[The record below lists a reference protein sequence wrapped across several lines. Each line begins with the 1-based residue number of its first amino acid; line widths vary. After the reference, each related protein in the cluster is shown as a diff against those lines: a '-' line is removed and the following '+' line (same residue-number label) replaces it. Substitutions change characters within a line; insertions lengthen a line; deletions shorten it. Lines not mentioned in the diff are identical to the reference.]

1 MSLSKNLINQFVKVV
16 NYEKKESKESTVNG
30 TYKLIDGVKYVQID
44 GSDIWT
50 PVNSMVQADDGDRVK
65 VSIKDHN
72 ATITGNI
79 TNPSAGSSSVQDI
92 KDTVDEHGNTI
103 KQINNS
109 IEQQGNSII
118 QINNSIKQVENT
130 ILQYDNTIEQQ
141 NNKIQQFENTIIQQ
155 NNTIEQ
161 IGNDISQVGDKIESM
176 NNTIISQGNTIT
188 QHNNLIEQQ
197 GNLISQQGNIISQQ
211 GTTLETFN
219 SQIKIINSGFK
230 IEDGVLT
237 GLSDIIVEKLKT
249 DSLDATYA
257 NIDFTNI
264 NYAAVKKI
272 FTESGI
278 IKDLVV
284 EEGNITGELV
294 GVTIKGDLIEANTL
308 RADALVVKGEN
319 GLYYKL
325 NVDALGETTA
335 SSDEKYQNGL
345 DGSVIVANSIT
356 AEKISVSD
364 LVAFDA
370 TIGGF
375 NITENS
381 IYSGVKDS
389 VNNTT
394 RGIYFNNNG
403 EFAVGDARNFMKYFY
418 DGTDRVYKLQIS
430 AGSIIMGGSSETIE
444 ETIAKTIKEVQILYA
459 LSDSETI
466 PPDDGWSIIA
476 PEWQKDKY
484 MWQKTKVI
492 YVDETTDES
501 SPTCI
506 QGAKGQNG
514 KDGTDGAQGPAG
526 PQGPKGE
533 KGDTGAQGI
542 QGLQGPKGEQGIPGP
557 KGDPGEDGAIGP
569 QGPKGEKGDA
579 GAAGK
584 TSYFH
589 IKYSSVANPTS
600 SSQISE
606 TPNTYIGT
614 YVDFTQADSTDPSD
628 YTWSRFEGAQGP
640 KGDQGIK
647 GTNGTNGKTSYL
659 HIAYATNSTGTAGF
673 STTDSTNKTYIGQ
686 YTDFTQADS
695 TDPTKYSWTKIKG
708 ETGATGPKGDKGDK
722 GDPGERG
729 LQGLQGPQGEQG
741 IPGPK
746 GDPGEDGATG
756 EQGPKG
762 DKGDKGDTGARGP
775 QGEKGDT
782 GASGKTS
789 YFHIK
794 YSAVPNPTSS
804 SQISE
809 TPNTYIGT
817 YVDFTQADSTDPSKY
832 TWSRFEGAQGP
843 KGDQG
848 IKGTNGT
855 NGKTSYLHIA
865 YATNSTGTAGF
876 STTDSTNK
884 TYIGQYTDFTQADS
898 TDPTKYN
905 WTKIKGETGPQGPQ
919 GEKGEKGDTGERG
932 LQGLQ
937 GPKGEQGIPGPQ
949 GAGANNGTQLTTQ
962 DLNDYKSQ
970 PQCGYYWASGS
981 NSVKNKPSNIDA
993 FGMWLLRV
1001 AAGYYQQELHTG
1013 NNSMNKVYIRTYQ
1026 SGTWSSWT
1034 EKGKDG
1040 EKGDTGPQGP
1050 KGETGASGKTSYFH
1064 IKYSS
1069 VSKPTSSSQMTE
1081 TPSDYIGTYVDFTQA
1096 DSTDPNKYTW
1106 TRFKGLK
1113 GDQGIP
1119 GTNGSNGKT
1128 SYLHIAYATNSTG
1141 TAGFST
1147 TDSTNKTYIG
1157 QYTDFIQADSTDPTK
1172 YSWTKIKGET
1182 GAKGDTGEDGRG
1194 IKSTEITYVSSTS
1207 GTSIPQSGWKTSIP
1221 SVSAGSYLWT
1231 QTIITY
1237 TDGSK
1242 SKVYSVAKMGNTGA
1256 TGPKGDKGETGLG
1269 IASSSVGYQAWS
1281 NGTSIPS
1288 GDWSPS
1294 VPKATADKPYI
1305 WSRTTITYT
1314 DGSKKY
1320 SYAVGATPEGITVGG
1335 RNYILNSNFAKGII
1349 QGGSGKEGWFIPKYT
1364 ELSTDITFNGH
1375 NTLHRY
1381 KIPNNAWSELQYRHY
1396 RKNTDTDIIND
1407 DEIWTFSYWIY
1418 TKSSDWLD
1426 NTSVL
1431 CLARVYKDGKQ
1442 ILQLR
1447 FPSGKPT
1454 QVGKWERHVGTVTI
1468 PKGTE
1473 YDCFYISHSPN
1484 KDFDYYIT
1492 DFKLEKGNK
1501 ATDWTPAPE
1510 DIDSDIQ
1517 DVNEIASN
1525 AQSTANNALNRA
1537 NGAYTEIDS
1546 INSTISNIVKDDNGM
1561 VSVVQG
1567 SNGLQIDMSQVTKK
1581 LNDAINDLK
1590 DTLTKEESDSLKQ
1603 ELQDQISKLDTKT
1616 AYISI
1621 GQDDEGKPTIILGSN
1636 DSEFKVRITNKSIDF
1651 MKNDEVIA
1659 FANGDAFFN
1668 LKTVIQNDV
1677 QIGGGLAS
1685 DGKTFVGPGF
1695 IWKTRESGNMGLT
1708 YIAG

>member
-79 TNPSAGSSSVQDI
+79 TNPSAGSSSVQDL

-103 KQINNS
+103 KQINNN

-118 QINNSIKQVENT
+118 QIDNSIKQVENT
-130 ILQYDNTIEQQ
+130 ILQYDNTINQQ
-141 NNKIQQFENTIIQQ
+141 NNKIQQFENTINQQ

-161 IGNDISQVGDKIESM
+161 IGNNISQVGDQIESM
-176 NNTIISQGNTIT
+176 NNTIIAQGNTIT
-188 QHNNLIEQQ
+188 QHDNLIEQQ
-197 GNLISQQGNIISQQ
+197 GNIISQQGNIIIQQ

-476 PEWQKDKY
+476 PEWQEDKY

-514 KDGTDGAQGPAG
+514 KDGTNGAQGPAG
-526 PQGPKGE
+526 PQGPQGE
-533 KGDTGAQGI
+533 
-542 QGLQGPKGEQGIPGP
+542 
-557 KGDPGEDGAIGP
+557 
-569 QGPKGEKGDA
+569 
-579 GAAGK
+579 
-584 TSYFH
+584 
-589 IKYSSVANPTS
+589 
-600 SSQISE
+600 
-606 TPNTYIGT
+606 
-614 YVDFTQADSTDPSD
+614 
-628 YTWSRFEGAQGP
+628 
-640 KGDQGIK
+640 
-647 GTNGTNGKTSYL
+647 
-659 HIAYATNSTGTAGF
+659 
-673 STTDSTNKTYIGQ
+673 
-686 YTDFTQADS
+686 
-695 TDPTKYSWTKIKG
+695 
-708 ETGATGPKGDKGDK
+708 KGDKGDT
-722 GDPGERG
+722 GEQG
-729 LQGLQGPQGEQG
+729 PQGLQGPQGEQG

-756 EQGPKG
+756 PQGPKG
-762 DKGDKGDTGARGP
+762 DKGDKGATGAQGP

-794 YSAVPNPTSS
+794 YSAVANPTSS

-865 YATNSTGTAGF
+865 YATNSTGTSGF

-898 TDPTKYN
+898 TDPTKY
-905 WTKIKGETGPQGPQ
+905 
-919 GEKGEKGDTGERG
+919 
-932 LQGLQ
+932 
-937 GPKGEQGIPGPQ
+937 
-949 GAGANNGTQLTTQ
+949 
-962 DLNDYKSQ
+962 
-970 PQCGYYWASGS
+970 
-981 NSVKNKPSNIDA
+981 
-993 FGMWLLRV
+993 
-1001 AAGYYQQELHTG
+1001 
-1013 NNSMNKVYIRTYQ
+1013 
-1026 SGTWSSWT
+1026 
-1034 EKGKDG
+1034 
-1040 EKGDTGPQGP
+1040 
-1050 KGETGASGKTSYFH
+1050 
-1064 IKYSS
+1064 
-1069 VSKPTSSSQMTE
+1069 
-1081 TPSDYIGTYVDFTQA
+1081 
-1096 DSTDPNKYTW
+1096 
-1106 TRFKGLK
+1106 
-1113 GDQGIP
+1113 
-1119 GTNGSNGKT
+1119 
-1128 SYLHIAYATNSTG
+1128 
-1141 TAGFST
+1141 
-1147 TDSTNKTYIG
+1147 
-1157 QYTDFIQADSTDPTK
+1157 
-1172 YSWTKIKGET
+1172 SWTKIKGEQGPQ
-1182 GAKGDTGEDGRG
+1182 GAKGETGEDGRG

-1256 TGPKGDKGETGLG
+1256 TGPKGDKGENGLG

-1288 GDWSPS
+1288 GNWSPS

-1349 QGGSGKEGWFIPKYT
+1349 QGGSGKEGWFIPKDT

-1381 KIPNNAWSELQYRHY
+1381 KIPNTTWSELRYRHY

-1426 NTSVL
+1426 NTTVVCS
-1431 CLARVYKDGKQ
+1431 ARVFKDGKQ
-1442 ILQLR
+1442 ILNLG

-1454 QVGKWERHVGTVTI
+1454 QIGKWERHVGTARI

-1473 YDCFYISHSPN
+1473 YDYFYILHSPS

-1510 DIDSDIQ
+1510 DIDDSIEHVAD
-1517 DVNEIASN
+1517 S
-1525 AQSTANNALNRA
+1525 ANDALTRA
-1537 NGAYTEIDS
+1537 NGAYTEIDTLKA
-1546 INSTISNIVKDDNGM
+1546 TISNIVKDDNNM
-1561 VSVVQG
+1561 VSVEQSASG
-1567 SNGLQIDMSQVTKK
+1567 GIQINMTHIT
-1581 LNDAINDLK
+1581 NEINSMLEDLK
-1590 DTLTKEESDSLKQ
+1590 DKISTEEATDLRND
-1603 ELQDQISKLDTKT
+1603 LNNAISNVESRT
-1616 AYISI
+1616 AYINAF
-1621 GQDDEGKPTIILGSN
+1621 QDEDGNPYIILGAT
-1636 DSEFKVRITNKSIDF
+1636 DSPFQVRITNTSIDF
-1651 MKNDEVIA
+1651 LQNGKVIA
-1659 FANGDAFFN
+1659 YANGQAFFN
-1668 LKTVIQNDV
+1668 LRTVVQQDV
-1677 QIGGGLAS
+1677 QIGL
-1685 DGKTFVGPGF
+1685 GPGYIF
-1695 IWKTRESGNMGLT
+1695 KTRDSGNMGLT
-1708 YIAG
+1708 YVSG

>member
-79 TNPSAGSSSVQDI
+79 TNPSAGSSSVQDL

-130 ILQYDNTIEQQ
+130 ILQYDNTIHQQ
-141 NNKIQQFENTIIQQ
+141 NNKIQQFENTIHQQ

-161 IGNDISQVGDKIESM
+161 IGNNITQMGDDIESI
-176 NNTIISQGNTIT
+176 NNTVIAQGNTIT
-188 QHNNLIEQQ
+188 QHGNLIEQQ
-197 GNLISQQGNIISQQ
+197 GNIISQQGNIIKQQ

-219 SQIKIINSGFK
+219 SQIQIINSGFK

-466 PPDDGWSIIA
+466 PPNDGWSITA
-476 PEWQKDKY
+476 PEWQEDKY

-514 KDGTDGAQGPAG
+514 KDGTDGSQGPAGPQGPQGEKGDKGDTGEQG

-557 KGDPGEDGAIGP
+557 KGDPGEDGATGP

-589 IKYSSVANPTS
+589 IKYS
-600 SSQISE
+600 
-606 TPNTYIGT
+606 
-614 YVDFTQADSTDPSD
+614 
-628 YTWSRFEGAQGP
+628 
-640 KGDQGIK
+640 
-647 GTNGTNGKTSYL
+647 
-659 HIAYATNSTGTAGF
+659 
-673 STTDSTNKTYIGQ
+673 
-686 YTDFTQADS
+686 
-695 TDPTKYSWTKIKG
+695 
-708 ETGATGPKGDKGDK
+708 
-722 GDPGERG
+722 
-729 LQGLQGPQGEQG
+729 
-741 IPGPK
+741 
-746 GDPGEDGATG
+746 
-756 EQGPKG
+756 
-762 DKGDKGDTGARGP
+762 
-775 QGEKGDT
+775 
-782 GASGKTS
+782 
-789 YFHIK
+789 
-794 YSAVPNPTSS
+794 AVSNPTSS

-898 TDPTKYN
+898 TDPTKYS
-905 WTKIKGETGPQGPQ
+905 WTKIKGETGA
-919 GEKGEKGDTGERG
+919 T
-932 LQGLQ
+932 
-937 GPKGEQGIPGPQ
+937 GPKG
-949 GAGANNGTQLTTQ
+949 
-962 DLNDYKSQ
+962 D
-970 PQCGYYWASGS
+970 
-981 NSVKNKPSNIDA
+981 
-993 FGMWLLRV
+993 
-1001 AAGYYQQELHTG
+1001 
-1013 NNSMNKVYIRTYQ
+1013 
-1026 SGTWSSWT
+1026 
-1034 EKGKDG
+1034 
-1040 EKGDTGPQGP
+1040 
-1050 KGETGASGKTSYFH
+1050 
-1064 IKYSS
+1064 
-1069 VSKPTSSSQMTE
+1069 
-1081 TPSDYIGTYVDFTQA
+1081 
-1096 DSTDPNKYTW
+1096 
-1106 TRFKGLK
+1106 
-1113 GDQGIP
+1113 
-1119 GTNGSNGKT
+1119 
-1128 SYLHIAYATNSTG
+1128 
-1141 TAGFST
+1141 
-1147 TDSTNKTYIG
+1147 
-1157 QYTDFIQADSTDPTK
+1157 
-1172 YSWTKIKGET
+1172 KGET

-1231 QTIITY
+1231 QTIIIY

-1256 TGPKGDKGETGLG
+1256 TGPKGDKGENGLG

-1320 SYAVGATPEGITVGG
+1320 SYAVGATPEGIVVGG
-1335 RNYILNSNFAKGII
+1335 RNLLLGSKDLDYEKILARGKTENRYNNCIYIDYDIETNNHYIDVLSWNKFLEVNSDETYTLSFWAKGDVR
-1349 QGGSGKEGWFIPKYT
+1349 
-1364 ELSTDITFNGH
+1364 L
-1375 NTLHRY
+1375 
-1381 KIPNNAWSELQYRHY
+1381 
-1396 RKNTDTDIIND
+1396 
-1407 DEIWTFSYWIY
+1407 FSYFYPSTVLKGYNSQGRTTSSADGSIYIELTSEWTRYWI
-1418 TKSSDWLD
+1418 TWTTGSDISGLK
-1426 NTSVL
+1426 NLIVG
-1431 CLARVYKDGKQ
+1431 RVNDRQTGNVC
-1442 ILQLR
+1442 IA
-1447 FPSGKPT
+1447 G
-1454 QVGKWERHVGTVTI
+1454 
-1468 PKGTE
+1468 PKFE
-1473 YDCFYISHSPN
+1473 I
-1484 KDFDYYIT
+1484 
-1492 DFKLEKGNK
+1492 GNK

-1510 DIDSDIQ
+1510 DVDQ
-1517 DVNEIASN
+1517 IASD
-1525 AQSTANNALNRA
+1525 AQNTANNALSRA
-1537 NGAYTEIDS
+1537 NGAYTEIDTLK
-1546 INSTISNIVKDDNGM
+1546 STISNIVKDDNGM

-1567 SNGLQIDMSQVTKK
+1567 SGGIQIDMSQVTDK
-1581 LNDAINDLK
+1581 LNEAINDLK

-1603 ELQDQISKLDTKT
+1603 ELQEQISKLDTKT

-1621 GQDDEGKPTIILGSN
+1621 GQDDEGAPTIILGSN
-1636 DSEFKVRITNKSIDF
+1636 ESEFKVRITNKSIDF

-1708 YIAG
+1708 YIA

>member
-30 TYKLIDGVKYVQID
+30 TYKVIDGVKYVQID

-118 QINNSIKQVENT
+118 QIDNSIKQVENT
-130 ILQYDNTIEQQ
+130 ILQYDNTINQQ
-141 NNKIQQFENTIIQQ
+141 NNKIQQFENTINQQ

-161 IGNDISQVGDKIESM
+161 IGNNITQMGDDIESI
-176 NNTIISQGNTIT
+176 NNTVIAQGNTIT
-188 QHNNLIEQQ
+188 QHDNLIEQQ
-197 GNLISQQGNIISQQ
+197 GNIISQQGNIIVQQ

-308 RADALVVKGEN
+308 KADALVVKGEN

-381 IYSGVKDS
+381 IYSGVKNS

-418 DGTDRVYKLQIS
+418 DGTDKVYKLQIS

-459 LSDSETI
+459 LSNSETT
-466 PPDDGWSIIA
+466 PPTEGWSTTA
-476 PEWQKDKY
+476 PEWQENKY

-514 KDGTDGAQGPAG
+514 QDGEQGPAGPQGPQGEKGDKGDTGEQG

-542 QGLQGPKGEQGIPGP
+542 QGLQGPK
-557 KGDPGEDGAIGP
+557 
-569 QGPKGEKGDA
+569 
-579 GAAGK
+579 
-584 TSYFH
+584 
-589 IKYSSVANPTS
+589 
-600 SSQISE
+600 
-606 TPNTYIGT
+606 
-614 YVDFTQADSTDPSD
+614 
-628 YTWSRFEGAQGP
+628 
-640 KGDQGIK
+640 
-647 GTNGTNGKTSYL
+647 
-659 HIAYATNSTGTAGF
+659 
-673 STTDSTNKTYIGQ
+673 
-686 YTDFTQADS
+686 
-695 TDPTKYSWTKIKG
+695 
-708 ETGATGPKGDKGDK
+708 
-722 GDPGERG
+722 
-729 LQGLQGPQGEQG
+729 GEQG

-775 QGEKGDT
+775 QGEKGET

-794 YSAVPNPTSS
+794 YSAVANPTSS

-898 TDPTKYN
+898 TDPTKY
-905 WTKIKGETGPQGPQ
+905 
-919 GEKGEKGDTGERG
+919 
-932 LQGLQ
+932 
-937 GPKGEQGIPGPQ
+937 
-949 GAGANNGTQLTTQ
+949 
-962 DLNDYKSQ
+962 
-970 PQCGYYWASGS
+970 
-981 NSVKNKPSNIDA
+981 
-993 FGMWLLRV
+993 
-1001 AAGYYQQELHTG
+1001 
-1013 NNSMNKVYIRTYQ
+1013 
-1026 SGTWSSWT
+1026 
-1034 EKGKDG
+1034 
-1040 EKGDTGPQGP
+1040 
-1050 KGETGASGKTSYFH
+1050 
-1064 IKYSS
+1064 
-1069 VSKPTSSSQMTE
+1069 
-1081 TPSDYIGTYVDFTQA
+1081 
-1096 DSTDPNKYTW
+1096 
-1106 TRFKGLK
+1106 
-1113 GDQGIP
+1113 
-1119 GTNGSNGKT
+1119 
-1128 SYLHIAYATNSTG
+1128 
-1141 TAGFST
+1141 
-1147 TDSTNKTYIG
+1147 
-1157 QYTDFIQADSTDPTK
+1157 
-1172 YSWTKIKGET
+1172 SWTKIKGET
-1182 GAKGDTGEDGRG
+1182 GA
-1194 IKSTEITYVSSTS
+1194 
-1207 GTSIPQSGWKTSIP
+1207 
-1221 SVSAGSYLWT
+1221 
-1231 QTIITY
+1231 
-1237 TDGSK
+1237 
-1242 SKVYSVAKMGNTGA
+1242 
-1256 TGPKGDKGETGLG
+1256 TGPKGDKGATGAKGDTGDPGVDLSQGKMLYTDPMFEDGNNSIKQYNNANNGNVILSREESSDDNPTKSNYEILIKNKGTANPGLG
-1269 IASSSVGYQAWS
+1269 GFFFGNISRANAIFIYRIIA
-1281 NGTSIPS
+1281 
-1288 GDWSPS
+1288 
-1294 VPKATADKPYI
+1294 K
-1305 WSRTTITYT
+1305 
-1314 DGSKKY
+1314 
-1320 SYAVGATPEGITVGG
+1320 
-1335 RNYILNSNFAKGII
+1335 
-1349 QGGSGKEGWFIPKYT
+1349 
-1364 ELSTDITFNGH
+1364 
-1375 NTLHRY
+1375 
-1381 KIPNNAWSELQYRHY
+1381 
-1396 RKNTDTDIIND
+1396 
-1407 DEIWTFSYWIY
+1407 
-1418 TKSSDWLD
+1418 
-1426 NTSVL
+1426 
-1431 CLARVYKDGKQ
+1431 
-1442 ILQLR
+1442 
-1447 FPSGKPT
+1447 
-1454 QVGKWERHVGTVTI
+1454 I
-1468 PKGTE
+1468 PKGYKINFATNAIGGNASNKWLTSNSGTGTFQE
-1473 YDCFYISHSPN
+1473 YIFKVICGGTGKFSSTGFFYISGSPIGTESSPVEWRIAYATC
-1484 KDFDYYIT
+1484 FDMT
-1492 DFKLEKGNK
+1492 DV
-1501 ATDWTPAPE
+1501 
-1510 DIDSDIQ
+1510 SDVISAFENIQ
-1517 DVNEIASN
+1517 DAADIAN
-1525 AQSTANNALNRA
+1525 DALTRA
-1537 NGAYTEIDS
+1537 NGAYTEIDTLKA
-1546 INSTISNIVKDDNGM
+1546 TITNIVKDDNGM
-1561 VSVVQG
+1561 VSIEQSTSG
-1567 SNGLQIDMSQVTKK
+1567 GIQINMTKMT
-1581 LNDAINDLK
+1581 NEINSMLEDLK
-1590 DTLTKEESDSLKQ
+1590 DKISTEEASDLRNDLNEAINNVESR
-1603 ELQDQISKLDTKT
+1603 T
-1616 AYISI
+1616 AYINAF
-1621 GQDDEGKPTIILGSN
+1621 QDEQGNPYIILGAE
-1636 DSEFKVRITNKSIDF
+1636 DSPFQVRITNTSIDF
-1651 MKNDEVIA
+1651 LQNGEVIA
-1659 FANGDAFFN
+1659 YANGQAFFN
-1668 LKTVIQNDV
+1668 LRTVVQQDV
-1677 QIGGGLAS
+1677 QIGL
-1685 DGKTFVGPGF
+1685 GPGF
-1695 IWKTRESGNMGLT
+1695 IFKTRESGNMGLT
-1708 YIAG
+1708 YVAG

>member
-30 TYKLIDGVKYVQID
+30 TYKVIDGVKYVQID

-79 TNPSAGSSSVQDI
+79 TNPSAGSSSVQDL

-466 PPDDGWSIIA
+466 PPDDGWSVIA
-476 PEWQKDKY
+476 PEWQEDKY

-526 PQGPKGE
+526 PQGPQGEKGDKGDTGEQGPQGPKGE

-557 KGDPGEDGAIGP
+557 KGDPGEDGATGP
-569 QGPKGEKGDA
+569 QGPKGEKGDV

-589 IKYSSVANPTS
+589 IKYS
-600 SSQISE
+600 
-606 TPNTYIGT
+606 
-614 YVDFTQADSTDPSD
+614 
-628 YTWSRFEGAQGP
+628 
-640 KGDQGIK
+640 
-647 GTNGTNGKTSYL
+647 
-659 HIAYATNSTGTAGF
+659 
-673 STTDSTNKTYIGQ
+673 
-686 YTDFTQADS
+686 
-695 TDPTKYSWTKIKG
+695 
-708 ETGATGPKGDKGDK
+708 
-722 GDPGERG
+722 
-729 LQGLQGPQGEQG
+729 
-741 IPGPK
+741 
-746 GDPGEDGATG
+746 
-756 EQGPKG
+756 
-762 DKGDKGDTGARGP
+762 
-775 QGEKGDT
+775 
-782 GASGKTS
+782 
-789 YFHIK
+789 
-794 YSAVPNPTSS
+794 AVSNPTSS

-848 IKGTNGT
+848 IKGTNGS

-865 YATNSTGTAGF
+865 YATNSTGTSGF

-898 TDPTKYN
+898 TDPTKYS
-905 WTKIKGETGPQGPQ
+905 WTKIKGETGA
-919 GEKGEKGDTGERG
+919 T
-932 LQGLQ
+932 
-937 GPKGEQGIPGPQ
+937 GPKG
-949 GAGANNGTQLTTQ
+949 
-962 DLNDYKSQ
+962 D
-970 PQCGYYWASGS
+970 
-981 NSVKNKPSNIDA
+981 
-993 FGMWLLRV
+993 
-1001 AAGYYQQELHTG
+1001 
-1013 NNSMNKVYIRTYQ
+1013 
-1026 SGTWSSWT
+1026 
-1034 EKGKDG
+1034 
-1040 EKGDTGPQGP
+1040 
-1050 KGETGASGKTSYFH
+1050 
-1064 IKYSS
+1064 
-1069 VSKPTSSSQMTE
+1069 
-1081 TPSDYIGTYVDFTQA
+1081 
-1096 DSTDPNKYTW
+1096 
-1106 TRFKGLK
+1106 
-1113 GDQGIP
+1113 
-1119 GTNGSNGKT
+1119 
-1128 SYLHIAYATNSTG
+1128 
-1141 TAGFST
+1141 
-1147 TDSTNKTYIG
+1147 
-1157 QYTDFIQADSTDPTK
+1157 
-1172 YSWTKIKGET
+1172 KGET

-1256 TGPKGDKGETGLG
+1256 TGPKGDKGENGLG
-1269 IASSSVGYQAWS
+1269 IASSSVDYQAWS

-1288 GDWSPS
+1288 GDWSTS

-1305 WSRTTITYT
+1305 WSRTTIKYT

-1335 RNYILNSNFAKGII
+1335 RNYVLNSSGTEKKGIFKKFDDI
-1349 QGGSGKEGWFIPKYT
+1349 DTDGYCILTLISKGGYTYVNIDEGFLLKCRDYEVGAKIVFSYDIMYT
-1364 ELSTDITFNGH
+1364 EWNFPEGTNRDEFYFGQ
-1375 NTLHRY
+1375 RY
-1381 KIPNNAWSELQYRHY
+1381 SDVKDSNL
-1396 RKNTDTDIIND
+1396 DT
-1407 DEIWTFSYWIY
+1407 T
-1418 TKSSDWLD
+1418 
-1426 NTSVL
+1426 
-1431 CLARVYKDGKQ
+1431 
-1442 ILQLR
+1442 
-1447 FPSGKPT
+1447 
-1454 QVGKWERHVGTVTI
+1454 GKWRSVTWHRLPEIGVTSGCELNKWYHVEKIITI
-1468 PKGTE
+1468 PEQAGAGINTQSVIQLYNSNKEITASVTLKIKNVKIE
-1473 YDCFYISHSPN
+1473 Y
-1484 KDFDYYIT
+1484 
-1492 DFKLEKGNK
+1492 GNK

-1510 DIDSDIQ
+1510 DLENTI
-1517 DVNEIASN
+1517 SN

-1537 NGAYTEIDS
+1537 NGAYSEIDS

-1581 LNDAINDLK
+1581 LNDALNDL
-1590 DTLTKEESDSLKQ
+1590 TGALTKEESDELKQ

>member
-79 TNPSAGSSSVQDI
+79 TNPSAGSSSVQDL

-118 QINNSIKQVENT
+118 QIDNSIKQVENT
-130 ILQYDNTIEQQ
+130 ILQYDNTINQQ
-141 NNKIQQFENTIIQQ
+141 NNKIQQFENTINQQ

-161 IGNDISQVGDKIESM
+161 IGNNITQMGDDIESI
-176 NNTIISQGNTIT
+176 NNTVIAQGNTIT
-188 QHNNLIEQQ
+188 QHDNLIEQQ
-197 GNLISQQGNIISQQ
+197 GNIISQQGNTIIQQ

-308 RADALVVKGEN
+308 KADSLVVKGEN

-430 AGSIIMGGSSETIE
+430 AGSIIMGGSSENIE
-444 ETIAKTIKEVQILYA
+444 DVISKTIKEVQILYA
-459 LSDSETI
+459 LSDSETT
-466 PPDDGWSIIA
+466 PPNEGWSTTA
-476 PEWQKDKY
+476 PEWQENKY

-514 KDGTDGAQGPAG
+514 QDGEQGPAG
-526 PQGPKGE
+526 PQGPKGDKGETGATGPQGPQGE
-533 KGDTGAQGI
+533 KGDKGDPGERGL

-557 KGDPGEDGAIGP
+557 KGDPGEDGATGE
-569 QGPKGEKGDA
+569 QGPKGDKGDKGDTGAQGPQGEKGET
-579 GAAGK
+579 GASGK

-589 IKYSSVANPTS
+589 IKYSAVANPTS

-708 ETGATGPKGDKGDK
+708 DTGATGPKGD
-722 GDPGERG
+722 
-729 LQGLQGPQGEQG
+729 
-741 IPGPK
+741 
-746 GDPGEDGATG
+746 
-756 EQGPKG
+756 
-762 DKGDKGDTGARGP
+762 
-775 QGEKGDT
+775 
-782 GASGKTS
+782 
-789 YFHIK
+789 
-794 YSAVPNPTSS
+794 
-804 SQISE
+804 
-809 TPNTYIGT
+809 
-817 YVDFTQADSTDPSKY
+817 
-832 TWSRFEGAQGP
+832 
-843 KGDQG
+843 
-848 IKGTNGT
+848 
-855 NGKTSYLHIA
+855 
-865 YATNSTGTAGF
+865 
-876 STTDSTNK
+876 
-884 TYIGQYTDFTQADS
+884 
-898 TDPTKYN
+898 
-905 WTKIKGETGPQGPQ
+905 
-919 GEKGEKGDTGERG
+919 
-932 LQGLQ
+932 
-937 GPKGEQGIPGPQ
+937 
-949 GAGANNGTQLTTQ
+949 
-962 DLNDYKSQ
+962 
-970 PQCGYYWASGS
+970 
-981 NSVKNKPSNIDA
+981 
-993 FGMWLLRV
+993 
-1001 AAGYYQQELHTG
+1001 
-1013 NNSMNKVYIRTYQ
+1013 
-1026 SGTWSSWT
+1026 
-1034 EKGKDG
+1034 
-1040 EKGDTGPQGP
+1040 
-1050 KGETGASGKTSYFH
+1050 
-1064 IKYSS
+1064 
-1069 VSKPTSSSQMTE
+1069 
-1081 TPSDYIGTYVDFTQA
+1081 
-1096 DSTDPNKYTW
+1096 
-1106 TRFKGLK
+1106 
-1113 GDQGIP
+1113 
-1119 GTNGSNGKT
+1119 
-1128 SYLHIAYATNSTG
+1128 
-1141 TAGFST
+1141 
-1147 TDSTNKTYIG
+1147 
-1157 QYTDFIQADSTDPTK
+1157 
-1172 YSWTKIKGET
+1172 KGET

-1256 TGPKGDKGETGLG
+1256 TGPKGDKGENGLG

-1288 GDWSPS
+1288 GNWSPS

-1314 DGSKKY
+1314 DGTKKY

-1335 RNYILNSNFAKGII
+1335 RNLWLNS
-1349 QGGSGKEGWFIPKYT
+1349 T
-1364 ELSTDITFNGH
+1364 ELRN
-1375 NTLHRY
+1375 
-1381 KIPNNAWSELQYRHY
+1381 P
-1396 RKNTDTDIIND
+1396 
-1407 DEIWTFSYWIY
+1407 
-1418 TKSSDWLD
+1418 
-1426 NTSVL
+1426 
-1431 CLARVYKDGKQ
+1431 
-1442 ILQLR
+1442 
-1447 FPSGKPT
+1447 
-1454 QVGKWERHVGTVTI
+1454 GTVGGTKDIQLNLVDETVPSKTYSKFTI
-1468 PKGTE
+1468 PKSDVETHKGIYYSYE
-1473 YDCFYISHSPN
+1473 KNIGSYDRISQNNIYTLSVYVKASKNVKLRWEPLVENQTVLSDHKDYSITDEWQKIILTYKWSTTTRHTVCFYVIEKLDEDVTIFISSP
-1484 KDFDYYIT
+1484 KI
-1492 DFKLEKGNK
+1492 EAGNK
-1501 ATDWTPAPE
+1501 SSDWTPAPE
-1510 DIDSDIQ
+1510 DIDSNIQ
-1517 DVNEIASN
+1517 DAADIAN
-1525 AQSTANNALNRA
+1525 DALTKA
-1537 NGAYTEIDS
+1537 NGAYTEIDTLKA
-1546 INSTISNIVKDDNGM
+1546 TITNIVKDDNGM
-1561 VSVVQG
+1561 VSVEQSASG
-1567 SNGLQIDMSQVTKK
+1567 GIQINMTQIT
-1581 LNDAINDLK
+1581 NEINSMLDDLK
-1590 DTLTKEESDSLKQ
+1590 DKISTEEASDLRNDLN
-1603 ELQDQISKLDTKT
+1603 EAISNVESRT
-1616 AYISI
+1616 AYINAF
-1621 GQDDEGKPTIILGSN
+1621 QDEQGNPYIILGAE
-1636 DSEFKVRITNKSIDF
+1636 DSPFQVRITNTSIDF
-1651 MKNDEVIA
+1651 LQNGEVIA
-1659 FANGDAFFN
+1659 YANGQAFFN
-1668 LKTVIQNDV
+1668 LRTVVQQDV
-1677 QIGGGLAS
+1677 QIGL
-1685 DGKTFVGPGF
+1685 GPGF
-1695 IWKTRESGNMGLT
+1695 IFKTRESGNMGLT
-1708 YIAG
+1708 YVAG

>member
-50 PVNSMVQADDGDRVK
+50 PVNSMVQTDDGDRVK

-79 TNPSAGSSSVQDI
+79 TNPSAGSSSVQDL

-130 ILQYDNTIEQQ
+130 ILQYDNTINQQ
-141 NNKIQQFENTIIQQ
+141 NNKIQQFENTINQQ

-161 IGNDISQVGDKIESM
+161 IGNNITQMGDDIESI
-176 NNTIISQGNTIT
+176 NNTVIAQGNTIT
-188 QHNNLIEQQ
+188 QHDNLIEQQ
-197 GNLISQQGNIISQQ
+197 GNIISQQGNIIIQQ

-466 PPDDGWSIIA
+466 PPDDGWSVIA
-476 PEWQKDKY
+476 PEWQEDKY

-514 KDGTDGAQGPAG
+514 KDGTDGAQGPAGPQGPQGEKGDKGDTGEQG

-614 YVDFTQADSTDPSD
+614 YVDFTEADSTDPND

-708 ETGATGPKGDKGDK
+708 EQGPQGAKGEKGDK

-729 LQGLQGPQGEQG
+729 LQGLQGPKGEQG

-746 GDPGEDGATG
+746 GDPGEDGAIG
-756 EQGPKG
+756 PQGPKG
-762 DKGDKGDTGARGP
+762 DKGDKGATGVQGP
-775 QGEKGDT
+775 KGEKGDT

-794 YSAVPNPTSS
+794 YSSVANPTSS

-898 TDPTKYN
+898 TDPTKYS
-905 WTKIKGETGPQGPQ
+905 WTKIKGETGA
-919 GEKGEKGDTGERG
+919 T
-932 LQGLQ
+932 
-937 GPKGEQGIPGPQ
+937 GPKG
-949 GAGANNGTQLTTQ
+949 
-962 DLNDYKSQ
+962 D
-970 PQCGYYWASGS
+970 
-981 NSVKNKPSNIDA
+981 
-993 FGMWLLRV
+993 
-1001 AAGYYQQELHTG
+1001 
-1013 NNSMNKVYIRTYQ
+1013 
-1026 SGTWSSWT
+1026 
-1034 EKGKDG
+1034 
-1040 EKGDTGPQGP
+1040 
-1050 KGETGASGKTSYFH
+1050 
-1064 IKYSS
+1064 
-1069 VSKPTSSSQMTE
+1069 
-1081 TPSDYIGTYVDFTQA
+1081 
-1096 DSTDPNKYTW
+1096 
-1106 TRFKGLK
+1106 
-1113 GDQGIP
+1113 
-1119 GTNGSNGKT
+1119 
-1128 SYLHIAYATNSTG
+1128 
-1141 TAGFST
+1141 
-1147 TDSTNKTYIG
+1147 
-1157 QYTDFIQADSTDPTK
+1157 
-1172 YSWTKIKGET
+1172 KGET

-1256 TGPKGDKGETGLG
+1256 TGPKGDKGENGLG

-1288 GDWSPS
+1288 GNWSPS

-1305 WSRTTITYT
+1305 WSRTTIIYT

-1349 QGGSGKEGWFIPKYT
+1349 QGGSGKEGWFIPKDT

-1381 KIPNNAWSELQYRHY
+1381 KIPNTTWSELQYRHY

-1426 NTSVL
+1426 NTTVVCS
-1431 CLARVYKDGKQ
+1431 ARVFKDGKQ
-1442 ILQLR
+1442 ILELR

-1454 QVGKWERHVGTVTI
+1454 QIGKWERHVGTARI

-1473 YDCFYISHSPN
+1473 YDYFYILHSPS

-1581 LNDAINDLK
+1581 LNDALNDL
-1590 DTLTKEESDSLKQ
+1590 TGALTKVESDELKQ

-1621 GQDDEGKPTIILGSN
+1621 GQDDKGKPTIILGSN

>member
-30 TYKLIDGVKYVQID
+30 TYKVIDGVKYVQID

-79 TNPSAGSSSVQDI
+79 TNPSASSTSVQNI
-92 KDTVDEHGNTI
+92 KDTVDDNGNTI

-109 IEQQGNSII
+109 IQQQNNSII
-118 QINNSIKQVENT
+118 QLNNSIKQVENT
-130 ILQYDNTIEQQ
+130 ILQYDNTIQQQ
-141 NNKIQQFENTIIQQ
+141 NNKIQQFNNEIIQQ
-155 NNTIEQ
+155 NDKINSMNNDIVQHSNQIKSINNTITQ
-161 IGNDISQVGDKIESM
+161 QNDDITSMNNNITSM
-176 NNTIISQGNTIT
+176 NNTIIQQGNTIK
-188 QHNNLIEQQ
+188 QY
-197 GNLISQQGNIISQQ
+197 
-211 GTTLETFN
+211 GTDINTFN
-219 SQIKIINSGFK
+219 SKIQILNSGFK

-459 LSDSETI
+459 LSDSETT

-476 PEWQKDKY
+476 PEWQEDKY

-526 PQGPKGE
+526 PQGPQGEKGDKGDTGEQGPQGPKGE

-557 KGDPGEDGAIGP
+557 KGDPGEDGATGP
-569 QGPKGEKGDA
+569 QGPKGEKGDT

-606 TPNTYIGT
+606 TPDTYIGT
-614 YVDFTQADSTDPSD
+614 YVDFTEADSTDPSD

-659 HIAYATNSTGTAGF
+659 HIAYATNSTGTSGF

-708 ETGATGPKGDKGDK
+708 ETGATGPKGDKG
-722 GDPGERG
+722 
-729 LQGLQGPQGEQG
+729 
-741 IPGPK
+741 
-746 GDPGEDGATG
+746 
-756 EQGPKG
+756 
-762 DKGDKGDTGARGP
+762 
-775 QGEKGDT
+775 
-782 GASGKTS
+782 
-789 YFHIK
+789 
-794 YSAVPNPTSS
+794 
-804 SQISE
+804 
-809 TPNTYIGT
+809 
-817 YVDFTQADSTDPSKY
+817 
-832 TWSRFEGAQGP
+832 
-843 KGDQG
+843 
-848 IKGTNGT
+848 
-855 NGKTSYLHIA
+855 
-865 YATNSTGTAGF
+865 
-876 STTDSTNK
+876 
-884 TYIGQYTDFTQADS
+884 
-898 TDPTKYN
+898 
-905 WTKIKGETGPQGPQ
+905 
-919 GEKGEKGDTGERG
+919 
-932 LQGLQ
+932 
-937 GPKGEQGIPGPQ
+937 
-949 GAGANNGTQLTTQ
+949 
-962 DLNDYKSQ
+962 
-970 PQCGYYWASGS
+970 
-981 NSVKNKPSNIDA
+981 
-993 FGMWLLRV
+993 
-1001 AAGYYQQELHTG
+1001 
-1013 NNSMNKVYIRTYQ
+1013 
-1026 SGTWSSWT
+1026 
-1034 EKGKDG
+1034 
-1040 EKGDTGPQGP
+1040 
-1050 KGETGASGKTSYFH
+1050 
-1064 IKYSS
+1064 
-1069 VSKPTSSSQMTE
+1069 
-1081 TPSDYIGTYVDFTQA
+1081 
-1096 DSTDPNKYTW
+1096 
-1106 TRFKGLK
+1106 
-1113 GDQGIP
+1113 
-1119 GTNGSNGKT
+1119 
-1128 SYLHIAYATNSTG
+1128 
-1141 TAGFST
+1141 
-1147 TDSTNKTYIG
+1147 
-1157 QYTDFIQADSTDPTK
+1157 
-1172 YSWTKIKGET
+1172 ET
-1182 GAKGDTGEDGRG
+1182 GAKGDTGEDGKG

-1256 TGPKGDKGETGLG
+1256 TGPKGDKGDKGDTGEDGLG
-1269 IASSSVGYQAWS
+1269 IASSSVDYQAWS

-1288 GDWSPS
+1288 GKWSPS

-1314 DGSKKY
+1314 DGSEKY

-1335 RNYILNSNFAKGII
+1335 RNYALETKNPFILTGNNVNNQTASIYGLSKNWMDFIGKTIMLSFDYQYSEDAKISQDKDYPIQIGMSNVPW
-1349 QGGSGKEGWFIPKYT
+1349 ERWCTIPKP
-1364 ELSTDITFNGH
+1364 SNGLVGH
-1375 NTLHRY
+1375 VSKGY
-1381 KIPNNAWSELQYRHY
+1381 KIPTSTVSATKIGLRADYFSGSITISNL
-1396 RKNTDTDIIND
+1396 KF
-1407 DEIWTFSYWIY
+1407 EIS
-1418 TKSSDWLD
+1418 
-1426 NTSVL
+1426 
-1431 CLARVYKDGKQ
+1431 
-1442 ILQLR
+1442 
-1447 FPSGKPT
+1447 
-1454 QVGKWERHVGTVTI
+1454 
-1468 PKGTE
+1468 
-1473 YDCFYISHSPN
+1473 
-1484 KDFDYYIT
+1484 
-1492 DFKLEKGNK
+1492 NK

-1510 DIDSDIQ
+1510 DIDSNIQ
-1517 DVNEIASN
+1517 DAADIAN
-1525 AQSTANNALNRA
+1525 DALTKA

-1546 INSTISNIVKDDNGM
+1546 LKATITNIVKDDNGM
-1561 VSVVQG
+1561 VSVEQSASG
-1567 SNGLQIDMSQVTKK
+1567 GIQINMTQIT
-1581 LNDAINDLK
+1581 NEINSMLDDLK
-1590 DTLTKEESDSLKQ
+1590 DKISTEEASDLRNDLN
-1603 ELQDQISKLDTKT
+1603 EMISNVESRT
-1616 AYISI
+1616 AYINAF
-1621 GQDDEGKPTIILGSN
+1621 QDEQGNPYIILGAE
-1636 DSEFKVRITNKSIDF
+1636 DSPFQVRITNSSIDF
-1651 MKNDEVIA
+1651 LQNGEVIA
-1659 FANGDAFFN
+1659 YANGQAFFN
-1668 LKTVIQNDV
+1668 LRTVVQQDV
-1677 QIGGGLAS
+1677 QIGL
-1685 DGKTFVGPGF
+1685 GPGYIF
-1695 IWKTRESGNMGLT
+1695 KTRESGNMGLT
-1708 YIAG
+1708 YVSG

>member
-1 MSLSKNLINQFVKVV
+1 MSLSRNLINQFVKVV
-16 NYEKKESKESTVNG
+16 NYEKKESKKSTVNG
-30 TYKLIDGVKYVQID
+30 TYKVIDGVKYVQID

-118 QINNSIKQVENT
+118 QIDNSIKQVENT
-130 ILQYDNTIEQQ
+130 ILQYDNTINQQ
-141 NNKIQQFENTIIQQ
+141 NNKIQQFENTINQQ

-176 NNTIISQGNTIT
+176 NNTIIAQGNTIT
-188 QHNNLIEQQ
+188 QHDNTIKQQ
-197 GNLISQQGNIISQQ
+197 GNIISQQGNIIVQQ

-308 RADALVVKGEN
+308 KADALVVKGEN

-381 IYSGVKDS
+381 IYSGVKNS

-466 PPDDGWSIIA
+466 PPDDGWSVIA
-476 PEWQKDKY
+476 PEWQEDKY

-514 KDGTDGAQGPAG
+514 QDGEQGPAGPQGPQGEKGDKGDTGEQG

-533 KGDTGAQGI
+533 KGEKGDTGERGL
-542 QGLQGPKGEQGIPGP
+542 QGLQGPRGEQGIPGP

-589 IKYSSVANPTS
+589 IKYSAVANPTS

-606 TPNTYIGT
+606 TPDTYIGT
-614 YVDFTQADSTDPSD
+614 YTDFTQADSTDPNK

-647 GTNGTNGKTSYL
+647 GTNGINGKTSYL

-708 ETGATGPKGDKGDK
+708 ETGATGPKGDKG
-722 GDPGERG
+722 
-729 LQGLQGPQGEQG
+729 
-741 IPGPK
+741 
-746 GDPGEDGATG
+746 A
-756 EQGPKG
+756 
-762 DKGDKGDTGARGP
+762 
-775 QGEKGDT
+775 
-782 GASGKTS
+782 
-789 YFHIK
+789 
-794 YSAVPNPTSS
+794 
-804 SQISE
+804 
-809 TPNTYIGT
+809 
-817 YVDFTQADSTDPSKY
+817 
-832 TWSRFEGAQGP
+832 
-843 KGDQG
+843 
-848 IKGTNGT
+848 
-855 NGKTSYLHIA
+855 
-865 YATNSTGTAGF
+865 
-876 STTDSTNK
+876 
-884 TYIGQYTDFTQADS
+884 
-898 TDPTKYN
+898 
-905 WTKIKGETGPQGPQ
+905 
-919 GEKGEKGDTGERG
+919 
-932 LQGLQ
+932 
-937 GPKGEQGIPGPQ
+937 
-949 GAGANNGTQLTTQ
+949 
-962 DLNDYKSQ
+962 
-970 PQCGYYWASGS
+970 
-981 NSVKNKPSNIDA
+981 
-993 FGMWLLRV
+993 
-1001 AAGYYQQELHTG
+1001 
-1013 NNSMNKVYIRTYQ
+1013 
-1026 SGTWSSWT
+1026 
-1034 EKGKDG
+1034 
-1040 EKGDTGPQGP
+1040 
-1050 KGETGASGKTSYFH
+1050 
-1064 IKYSS
+1064 
-1069 VSKPTSSSQMTE
+1069 
-1081 TPSDYIGTYVDFTQA
+1081 
-1096 DSTDPNKYTW
+1096 
-1106 TRFKGLK
+1106 
-1113 GDQGIP
+1113 
-1119 GTNGSNGKT
+1119 
-1128 SYLHIAYATNSTG
+1128 
-1141 TAGFST
+1141 
-1147 TDSTNKTYIG
+1147 
-1157 QYTDFIQADSTDPTK
+1157 
-1172 YSWTKIKGET
+1172 T
-1182 GAKGDTGEDGRG
+1182 GAKGDTGDPGVDLSQGKMLYTDPMFEDGNNS
-1194 IKSTEITYVSSTS
+1194 IKQYNNANNGNVILSREESSDDNPTKSNYEILIKNKGTASPGLGGFSFRNMSRANAIFIYRIIAKIPKGYKINFATNAIGGNASNKWLTSNSGTGTFQEYIFKVICGGTGSFSSTGFFYILGS
-1207 GTSIPQSGWKTSIP
+1207 PIGTESSPVEWRIAYATCFDMTDVSDSQTAIDIGTEANDKIDNLSI
-1221 SVSAGSYLWT
+1221 
-1231 QTIITY
+1231 
-1237 TDGSK
+1237 
-1242 SKVYSVAKMGNTGA
+1242 
-1256 TGPKGDKGETGLG
+1256 
-1269 IASSSVGYQAWS
+1269 
-1281 NGTSIPS
+1281 
-1288 GDWSPS
+1288 
-1294 VPKATADKPYI
+1294 
-1305 WSRTTITYT
+1305 
-1314 DGSKKY
+1314 
-1320 SYAVGATPEGITVGG
+1320 GG
-1335 RNYILNSNFAKGII
+1335 RNLLLNSEYGYPLTGTDTSNITSNLNNVITTKATGMGNSYCWLINGSINFISIDIEELTKLINTDFSFSMDIKVTGTFTNLRASIDLRNSNTKQLHIVAGKLTNPKSDQWIRIAGSAKLKDVGKKAI
-1349 QGGSGKEGWFIPKYT
+1349 QSLLCFNWDNSTVGSTI
-1364 ELSTDITFNGH
+1364 
-1375 NTLHRY
+1375 
-1381 KIPNNAWSELQYRHY
+1381 QYRNV
-1396 RKNTDTDIIND
+1396 KF
-1407 DEIWTFSYWIY
+1407 EF
-1418 TKSSDWLD
+1418 
-1426 NTSVL
+1426 
-1431 CLARVYKDGKQ
+1431 
-1442 ILQLR
+1442 
-1447 FPSGKPT
+1447 
-1454 QVGKWERHVGTVTI
+1454 
-1468 PKGTE
+1468 
-1473 YDCFYISHSPN
+1473 
-1484 KDFDYYIT
+1484 
-1492 DFKLEKGNK
+1492 GNK

-1510 DIDSDIQ
+1510 DVTSDIE
-1517 DVNEIASN
+1517 DAAEIAN
-1525 AQSTANNALNRA
+1525 DALSKA
-1537 NGAYTEIDS
+1537 NGAYTEIDTLKA
-1546 INSTISNIVKDDNGM
+1546 TITNIVKDDNGM
-1561 VSVVQG
+1561 VSIEQSASG
-1567 SNGLQIDMSQVTKK
+1567 GIQINMTKMT
-1581 LNDAINDLK
+1581 NEINSMLEDLK
-1590 DTLTKEESDSLKQ
+1590 DKISTEEASDLRNDLNEMIDNVESR
-1603 ELQDQISKLDTKT
+1603 T
-1616 AYISI
+1616 AYINAF
-1621 GQDDEGKPTIILGSN
+1621 QDEQGNPYIILGAE
-1636 DSEFKVRITNKSIDF
+1636 DSPFQVRITNTSIDF
-1651 MKNDEVIA
+1651 LQNGEVIA
-1659 FANGDAFFN
+1659 YANGQAFFN
-1668 LKTVIQNDV
+1668 LRTVVQQDV
-1677 QIGGGLAS
+1677 QIGL
-1685 DGKTFVGPGF
+1685 GPGF
-1695 IWKTRESGNMGLT
+1695 IFKTRESGNMGLT
-1708 YIAG
+1708 YVAG

>member
-30 TYKLIDGVKYVQID
+30 TYKVIDGVKYVQID

-79 TNPSAGSSSVQDI
+79 TNPSAGSSSVQDL

-118 QINNSIKQVENT
+118 QIDNSIKQVENT
-130 ILQYDNTIEQQ
+130 ILQYDNTINQQ
-141 NNKIQQFENTIIQQ
+141 NNKIQQFENTINQQ

-161 IGNDISQVGDKIESM
+161 IGNNISQVGDQIESM
-176 NNTIISQGNTIT
+176 NNTIIAQGNTIT
-188 QHNNLIEQQ
+188 QHDNIIEQQ
-197 GNLISQQGNIISQQ
+197 GNIISQQGNIINQQ

-219 SQIKIINSGFK
+219 SQIQIINSGFK

-335 SSDEKYQNGL
+335 SSDKKYQNGL

-476 PEWQKDKY
+476 PEWQEDKY

-514 KDGTDGAQGPAG
+514 KDGTNGAQGPAGPQGPQGEKGDKGDTGEQG

-557 KGDPGEDGAIGP
+557 KGDKGDKGATGAQGP
-569 QGPKGEKGDA
+569 QGEKGDT
-579 GAAGK
+579 GASGK

-589 IKYSSVANPTS
+589 IKYSAVANPTS

-659 HIAYATNSTGTAGF
+659 HIAYATNSTGTSGF

-695 TDPTKYSWTKIKG
+695 TDPSKYSWTKIKG
-708 ETGATGPKGDKGDK
+708 ETGATGPKGD
-722 GDPGERG
+722 
-729 LQGLQGPQGEQG
+729 
-741 IPGPK
+741 
-746 GDPGEDGATG
+746 
-756 EQGPKG
+756 
-762 DKGDKGDTGARGP
+762 
-775 QGEKGDT
+775 
-782 GASGKTS
+782 
-789 YFHIK
+789 
-794 YSAVPNPTSS
+794 
-804 SQISE
+804 
-809 TPNTYIGT
+809 
-817 YVDFTQADSTDPSKY
+817 
-832 TWSRFEGAQGP
+832 
-843 KGDQG
+843 
-848 IKGTNGT
+848 
-855 NGKTSYLHIA
+855 
-865 YATNSTGTAGF
+865 
-876 STTDSTNK
+876 
-884 TYIGQYTDFTQADS
+884 
-898 TDPTKYN
+898 
-905 WTKIKGETGPQGPQ
+905 
-919 GEKGEKGDTGERG
+919 
-932 LQGLQ
+932 
-937 GPKGEQGIPGPQ
+937 
-949 GAGANNGTQLTTQ
+949 
-962 DLNDYKSQ
+962 
-970 PQCGYYWASGS
+970 
-981 NSVKNKPSNIDA
+981 
-993 FGMWLLRV
+993 
-1001 AAGYYQQELHTG
+1001 
-1013 NNSMNKVYIRTYQ
+1013 
-1026 SGTWSSWT
+1026 
-1034 EKGKDG
+1034 
-1040 EKGDTGPQGP
+1040 
-1050 KGETGASGKTSYFH
+1050 
-1064 IKYSS
+1064 
-1069 VSKPTSSSQMTE
+1069 
-1081 TPSDYIGTYVDFTQA
+1081 
-1096 DSTDPNKYTW
+1096 
-1106 TRFKGLK
+1106 
-1113 GDQGIP
+1113 
-1119 GTNGSNGKT
+1119 
-1128 SYLHIAYATNSTG
+1128 
-1141 TAGFST
+1141 
-1147 TDSTNKTYIG
+1147 
-1157 QYTDFIQADSTDPTK
+1157 
-1172 YSWTKIKGET
+1172 KGET

-1207 GTSIPQSGWKTSIP
+1207 GTNIPQSGWKTSIP

-1256 TGPKGDKGETGLG
+1256 TGPKGDKGENGLG
-1269 IASSSVGYQAWS
+1269 IASSSVDYQAWS

-1288 GDWSPS
+1288 GDWSTS

-1305 WSRTTITYT
+1305 WSRTTIKYT

-1320 SYAVGATPEGITVGG
+1320 SYAVGATPEGIVIGA
-1335 RNYILNSNFAKGII
+1335 RNY
-1349 QGGSGKEGWFIPKYT
+1349 
-1364 ELSTDITFNGH
+1364 
-1375 NTLHRY
+1375 R
-1381 KIPNNAWSELQYRHY
+1381 
-1396 RKNTDTDIIND
+1396 
-1407 DEIWTFSYWIY
+1407 
-1418 TKSSDWLD
+1418 KSSPL
-1426 NTSVL
+1426 
-1431 CLARVYKDGKQ
+1431 
-1442 ILQLR
+1442 
-1447 FPSGKPT
+1447 
-1454 QVGKWERHVGTVTI
+1454 
-1468 PKGTE
+1468 
-1473 YDCFYISHSPN
+1473 
-1484 KDFDYYIT
+1484 
-1492 DFKLEKGNK
+1492 
-1501 ATDWTPAPE
+1501 
-1510 DIDSDIQ
+1510 
-1517 DVNEIASN
+1517 
-1525 AQSTANNALNRA
+1525 
-1537 NGAYTEIDS
+1537 
-1546 INSTISNIVKDDNGM
+1546 
-1561 VSVVQG
+1561 
-1567 SNGLQIDMSQVTKK
+1567 
-1581 LNDAINDLK
+1581 
-1590 DTLTKEESDSLKQ
+1590 
-1603 ELQDQISKLDTKT
+1603 
-1616 AYISI
+1616 
-1621 GQDDEGKPTIILGSN
+1621 
-1636 DSEFKVRITNKSIDF
+1636 EFKGVREKIL
-1651 MKNDEVIA
+1651 KN
-1659 FANGDAFFN
+1659 N
-1668 LKTVIQNDV
+1668 
-1677 QIGGGLAS
+1677 
-1685 DGKTFVGPGF
+1685 
-1695 IWKTRESGNMGLT
+1695 
-1708 YIAG
+1708 Y

>member
-1 MSLSKNLINQFVKVV
+1 MSLSRNLINQFVKVV

-30 TYKLIDGVKYVQID
+30 TYKVIDGVKYVQID

-79 TNPSAGSSSVQDI
+79 TNPSAGSSSVQDL

-118 QINNSIKQVENT
+118 QIDNSIKQVENT
-130 ILQYDNTIEQQ
+130 ILQYDNTINQQ
-141 NNKIQQFENTIIQQ
+141 NNKIQQFENTINQQ

-161 IGNDISQVGDKIESM
+161 IGNNITQMGDDIESI
-176 NNTIISQGNTIT
+176 NNTVIAQGNTIT
-188 QHNNLIEQQ
+188 QHDNLIEQQ
-197 GNLISQQGNIISQQ
+197 GNIISQQGNIITQQ

-308 RADALVVKGEN
+308 KADALVVKGEN

-466 PPDDGWSIIA
+466 PPDDGWSVIA
-476 PEWQKDKY
+476 PEWQEDKY

-514 KDGTDGAQGPAG
+514 QDGEQGPAG
-526 PQGPKGE
+526 PQGPQGEKGDKGDTGE
-533 KGDTGAQGI
+533 QGPQGPKGDKGDTGAQGI

-569 QGPKGEKGDA
+569 QGPKGEKGDV

-589 IKYSSVANPTS
+589 IKYSAVANPTS

-606 TPNTYIGT
+606 TPDTYIGT

-628 YTWSRFEGAQGP
+628 YTWSRFEGTQGP

-708 ETGATGPKGDKGDK
+708 ETGATGPKGD
-722 GDPGERG
+722 
-729 LQGLQGPQGEQG
+729 
-741 IPGPK
+741 
-746 GDPGEDGATG
+746 
-756 EQGPKG
+756 
-762 DKGDKGDTGARGP
+762 
-775 QGEKGDT
+775 
-782 GASGKTS
+782 
-789 YFHIK
+789 
-794 YSAVPNPTSS
+794 
-804 SQISE
+804 
-809 TPNTYIGT
+809 
-817 YVDFTQADSTDPSKY
+817 
-832 TWSRFEGAQGP
+832 
-843 KGDQG
+843 
-848 IKGTNGT
+848 
-855 NGKTSYLHIA
+855 
-865 YATNSTGTAGF
+865 
-876 STTDSTNK
+876 
-884 TYIGQYTDFTQADS
+884 
-898 TDPTKYN
+898 
-905 WTKIKGETGPQGPQ
+905 
-919 GEKGEKGDTGERG
+919 
-932 LQGLQ
+932 
-937 GPKGEQGIPGPQ
+937 
-949 GAGANNGTQLTTQ
+949 
-962 DLNDYKSQ
+962 
-970 PQCGYYWASGS
+970 
-981 NSVKNKPSNIDA
+981 
-993 FGMWLLRV
+993 
-1001 AAGYYQQELHTG
+1001 
-1013 NNSMNKVYIRTYQ
+1013 
-1026 SGTWSSWT
+1026 
-1034 EKGKDG
+1034 
-1040 EKGDTGPQGP
+1040 
-1050 KGETGASGKTSYFH
+1050 
-1064 IKYSS
+1064 
-1069 VSKPTSSSQMTE
+1069 
-1081 TPSDYIGTYVDFTQA
+1081 
-1096 DSTDPNKYTW
+1096 
-1106 TRFKGLK
+1106 
-1113 GDQGIP
+1113 
-1119 GTNGSNGKT
+1119 
-1128 SYLHIAYATNSTG
+1128 
-1141 TAGFST
+1141 
-1147 TDSTNKTYIG
+1147 
-1157 QYTDFIQADSTDPTK
+1157 
-1172 YSWTKIKGET
+1172 KGET

-1256 TGPKGDKGETGLG
+1256 TGPKGDKGDKGETGEDGLG
-1269 IASSSVGYQAWS
+1269 IASSSVDYQAWS

-1288 GDWSPS
+1288 GNWSPS

-1314 DGSKKY
+1314 NGSKKY
-1320 SYAVGATPEGITVGG
+1320 SYAIGATPEGITVGG
-1335 RNYILNSNFAKGII
+1335 RNLLLNS
-1349 QGGSGKEGWFIPKYT
+1349 KY
-1364 ELSTDITFNGH
+1364 GY
-1375 NTLHRY
+1375 TLTG
-1381 KIPNNAWSELQYRHY
+1381 
-1396 RKNTDTDIIND
+1396 TDTPAITSNSNNIITTKATGKGN
-1407 DEIWTFSYWIY
+1407 SYC
-1418 TKSSDWLD
+1418 WLI
-1426 NTSVL
+1426 NGS
-1431 CLARVYKDGKQ
+1431 
-1442 ILQLR
+1442 IN
-1447 FPSGKPT
+1447 F
-1454 QVGKWERHVGTVTI
+1454 VTI
-1468 PKGTE
+1468 SIDELNKLIDTYFSFSMEIKVTGSFTNLTSSIDLRNGGTKKLHIITEKLSNPKTDQWIRISGSAKLKATE
-1473 YDCFYISHSPN
+1473 KEMTSSLLCFNWDNSTIGSTVEYRN
-1484 KDFDYYIT
+1484 VKFE
-1492 DFKLEKGNK
+1492 LGNK
-1501 ATDWTPAPE
+1501 PTDWTPAPE
-1510 DIDSDIQ
+1510 DIDADIE
-1517 DVNEIASN
+1517 DAADI
-1525 AQSTANNALNRA
+1525 ANNALSKA
-1537 NGAYTEIDS
+1537 NGAYTEIDTLKA
-1546 INSTISNIVKDDNGM
+1546 TITNIVKDDNGM
-1561 VSVVQG
+1561 VSVEQSASG
-1567 SNGLQIDMSQVTKK
+1567 GIQINMTQIT
-1581 LNDAINDLK
+1581 NEINSMLDDLK
-1590 DTLTKEESDSLKQ
+1590 DKISTEEASNLRNDLN
-1603 ELQDQISKLDTKT
+1603 EAISNVESRT
-1616 AYISI
+1616 AYINAF
-1621 GQDDEGKPTIILGSN
+1621 QDEQGNPYIILGAE
-1636 DSEFKVRITNKSIDF
+1636 DSPFQVRITNTSIDF
-1651 MKNDEVIA
+1651 LQNGEVIA
-1659 FANGDAFFN
+1659 YANGQAFFN
-1668 LKTVIQNDV
+1668 LRTVVQQDV
-1677 QIGGGLAS
+1677 QIGL
-1685 DGKTFVGPGF
+1685 GPGF
-1695 IWKTRESGNMGLT
+1695 IFKTRESGNMGLT
-1708 YIAG
+1708 YVAG

>member
-79 TNPSAGSSSVQDI
+79 TNPSAGSSSVQDL

-103 KQINNS
+103 KQINNN

-118 QINNSIKQVENT
+118 QIDNSIKQVENT
-130 ILQYDNTIEQQ
+130 ILQYDNTINQQ

-161 IGNDISQVGDKIESM
+161 IGNNITQMGDDIESI
-176 NNTIISQGNTIT
+176 NNTIIAQGNTIT
-188 QHNNLIEQQ
+188 QHDNLIEQQ
-197 GNLISQQGNIISQQ
+197 GNIISQQENIIIQQ

-308 RADALVVKGEN
+308 RADALVVKGKN

-335 SSDEKYQNGL
+335 SADEKYQNGL

-476 PEWQKDKY
+476 PEWKEDKY

-514 KDGTDGAQGPAG
+514 KDGTDGAQGPTG
-526 PQGPKGE
+526 PQGPQGEKGDKGDTGE
-533 KGDTGAQGI
+533 QGPQGPQGPKGDTGAQGI

-614 YVDFTQADSTDPSD
+614 YVDFTQADSTDPNDYTWSRFEGAQGPKGD
-628 YTWSRFEGAQGP
+628 QGIKGTNGTNGKTSYLHIAYATNSTGTAGFSTTDSTNKTYIGQYTDFTQADSTDPTKYSWTKIKGEQGPQGAKGEKGDKGDPGERGLQGLQGPKGEQGIPGPKGDPGEDGATGPQGPKGDKGDKGATGAQGPQGEKGDTGASGKTSYFHIKYSAVANPTSSSQISETPNTYIGTYVDFTQTDSTDPSKYTWSRFEGAQGP

-708 ETGATGPKGDKGDK
+708 ETGATGPKGDKG
-722 GDPGERG
+722 
-729 LQGLQGPQGEQG
+729 
-741 IPGPK
+741 
-746 GDPGEDGATG
+746 
-756 EQGPKG
+756 
-762 DKGDKGDTGARGP
+762 
-775 QGEKGDT
+775 
-782 GASGKTS
+782 
-789 YFHIK
+789 
-794 YSAVPNPTSS
+794 
-804 SQISE
+804 
-809 TPNTYIGT
+809 
-817 YVDFTQADSTDPSKY
+817 
-832 TWSRFEGAQGP
+832 
-843 KGDQG
+843 
-848 IKGTNGT
+848 
-855 NGKTSYLHIA
+855 
-865 YATNSTGTAGF
+865 
-876 STTDSTNK
+876 
-884 TYIGQYTDFTQADS
+884 
-898 TDPTKYN
+898 
-905 WTKIKGETGPQGPQ
+905 
-919 GEKGEKGDTGERG
+919 
-932 LQGLQ
+932 
-937 GPKGEQGIPGPQ
+937 
-949 GAGANNGTQLTTQ
+949 
-962 DLNDYKSQ
+962 
-970 PQCGYYWASGS
+970 
-981 NSVKNKPSNIDA
+981 
-993 FGMWLLRV
+993 
-1001 AAGYYQQELHTG
+1001 
-1013 NNSMNKVYIRTYQ
+1013 
-1026 SGTWSSWT
+1026 
-1034 EKGKDG
+1034 
-1040 EKGDTGPQGP
+1040 
-1050 KGETGASGKTSYFH
+1050 
-1064 IKYSS
+1064 
-1069 VSKPTSSSQMTE
+1069 
-1081 TPSDYIGTYVDFTQA
+1081 
-1096 DSTDPNKYTW
+1096 
-1106 TRFKGLK
+1106 
-1113 GDQGIP
+1113 
-1119 GTNGSNGKT
+1119 
-1128 SYLHIAYATNSTG
+1128 
-1141 TAGFST
+1141 
-1147 TDSTNKTYIG
+1147 
-1157 QYTDFIQADSTDPTK
+1157 
-1172 YSWTKIKGET
+1172 ET

-1256 TGPKGDKGETGLG
+1256 TGPKGDKGENGLG
-1269 IASSSVGYQAWS
+1269 IASSSVDYQAWS

-1288 GDWSPS
+1288 GNWSPS

-1349 QGGSGKEGWFIPKYT
+1349 QGGSGKEGWYIPSDAK
-1364 ELSTDITFNGH
+1364 LSTDIKFNGH

-1381 KIPNNAWSELQYRHY
+1381 KIPNNAWTELRYYHY

-1418 TKSSDWLD
+1418 TNSSDWLD
-1426 NTSVL
+1426 VTTIA
-1431 CLARVYKDGKQ
+1431 CQMRVYKDSKK
-1442 ILQLR
+1442 ILDLHITH
-1447 FPSGKPT
+1447 GKPK

-1473 YDCFYISHSPN
+1473 YDRFYILHSPD

-1537 NGAYTEIDS
+1537 NGAYTEIDT
-1546 INSTISNIVKDDNGM
+1546 IKSTITNIVKDDNGM

-1567 SNGLQIDMSQVTKK
+1567 SGGIQIDMSQVTDK
-1581 LNDAINDLK
+1581 LNEAINDLK

-1603 ELQDQISKLDTKT
+1603 ELQEQISKLDTKT

-1621 GQDDEGKPTIILGSN
+1621 GQDDEGAPTIILGSN

>member
-118 QINNSIKQVENT
+118 QIDNSIKQVENT
-130 ILQYDNTIEQQ
+130 ILQYDNTINQQ
-141 NNKIQQFENTIIQQ
+141 NNKIQQFENTINQQ

-161 IGNDISQVGDKIESM
+161 IGNNITQMGDDIESI
-176 NNTIISQGNTIT
+176 NNTVIAQGNTIT
-188 QHNNLIEQQ
+188 QHDNLIEQQ
-197 GNLISQQGNIISQQ
+197 GNIISQQGNTIIQQ

-308 RADALVVKGEN
+308 KADALVVKGEN

-466 PPDDGWSIIA
+466 PPNDGWSVIA
-476 PEWQKDKY
+476 PEWQEDKY

-514 KDGTDGAQGPAG
+514 QDGEQGPAGPQG

-542 QGLQGPKGEQGIPGP
+542 QGLQGPQGEQGIPGP
-557 KGDPGEDGAIGP
+557 KGDPGEDGATGE
-569 QGPKGEKGDA
+569 QGPKGDKGDKGDKGET
-579 GAAGK
+579 GASGK

-589 IKYSSVANPTS
+589 IKYSAVANPTS

-686 YTDFTQADS
+686 YTDFTQ
-695 TDPTKYSWTKIKG
+695 T
-708 ETGATGPKGDKGDK
+708 
-722 GDPGERG
+722 
-729 LQGLQGPQGEQG
+729 
-741 IPGPK
+741 
-746 GDPGEDGATG
+746 
-756 EQGPKG
+756 
-762 DKGDKGDTGARGP
+762 
-775 QGEKGDT
+775 
-782 GASGKTS
+782 
-789 YFHIK
+789 
-794 YSAVPNPTSS
+794 
-804 SQISE
+804 
-809 TPNTYIGT
+809 
-817 YVDFTQADSTDPSKY
+817 
-832 TWSRFEGAQGP
+832 
-843 KGDQG
+843 
-848 IKGTNGT
+848 
-855 NGKTSYLHIA
+855 
-865 YATNSTGTAGF
+865 
-876 STTDSTNK
+876 
-884 TYIGQYTDFTQADS
+884 DS

-905 WTKIKGETGPQGPQ
+905 WTKIKG
-919 GEKGEKGDTGERG
+919 DTGAT
-932 LQGLQ
+932 
-937 GPKGEQGIPGPQ
+937 GPKG
-949 GAGANNGTQLTTQ
+949 
-962 DLNDYKSQ
+962 D
-970 PQCGYYWASGS
+970 
-981 NSVKNKPSNIDA
+981 
-993 FGMWLLRV
+993 
-1001 AAGYYQQELHTG
+1001 
-1013 NNSMNKVYIRTYQ
+1013 
-1026 SGTWSSWT
+1026 
-1034 EKGKDG
+1034 
-1040 EKGDTGPQGP
+1040 
-1050 KGETGASGKTSYFH
+1050 
-1064 IKYSS
+1064 
-1069 VSKPTSSSQMTE
+1069 
-1081 TPSDYIGTYVDFTQA
+1081 
-1096 DSTDPNKYTW
+1096 
-1106 TRFKGLK
+1106 
-1113 GDQGIP
+1113 
-1119 GTNGSNGKT
+1119 
-1128 SYLHIAYATNSTG
+1128 
-1141 TAGFST
+1141 
-1147 TDSTNKTYIG
+1147 
-1157 QYTDFIQADSTDPTK
+1157 
-1172 YSWTKIKGET
+1172 KGET
-1182 GAKGDTGEDGRG
+1182 GAKGDAGEDGRG

-1256 TGPKGDKGETGLG
+1256 TGPKGDKGDKGETGEDGLG
-1269 IASSSVGYQAWS
+1269 IASSSVDYQAWS

-1288 GDWSPS
+1288 GKWSPS

-1320 SYAVGATPEGITVGG
+1320 SYAIGATPEGITIGG
-1335 RNYILNSNFAKGII
+1335 RNLLLNSKYGYTLTGTDTPAITSNSNNVITTKATGIGNSYCWLINDSINFVTISIDELNKLIDTYFSFSMEIKVTGSFTKLRSSIDLRNGSTKRLLVITEKLSNPETDQWIRISGSAKLKATEKEMIASLLAFTWDNSTI
-1349 QGGSGKEGWFIPKYT
+1349 GST
-1364 ELSTDITFNGH
+1364 V
-1375 NTLHRY
+1375 
-1381 KIPNNAWSELQYRHY
+1381 QYRNV
-1396 RKNTDTDIIND
+1396 KF
-1407 DEIWTFSYWIY
+1407 E
-1418 TKSSDWLD
+1418 L
-1426 NTSVL
+1426 
-1431 CLARVYKDGKQ
+1431 
-1442 ILQLR
+1442 
-1447 FPSGKPT
+1447 
-1454 QVGKWERHVGTVTI
+1454 
-1468 PKGTE
+1468 
-1473 YDCFYISHSPN
+1473 
-1484 KDFDYYIT
+1484 
-1492 DFKLEKGNK
+1492 GNK
-1501 ATDWTPAPE
+1501 PTDWTPAPE
-1510 DIDSDIQ
+1510 DIDADIEDAAQ
-1517 DVNEIASN
+1517 IAN
-1525 AQSTANNALNRA
+1525 DALSKA
-1537 NGAYTEIDS
+1537 NGAYTEIDTLKA
-1546 INSTISNIVKDDNGM
+1546 TITNIVKDDNGM
-1561 VSVVQG
+1561 VSIEQSASG
-1567 SNGLQIDMSQVTKK
+1567 GIQINMTQIT
-1581 LNDAINDLK
+1581 NEINSMLDDLK
-1590 DTLTKEESDSLKQ
+1590 DKISTEEASDLRNDLNEAINNVESR
-1603 ELQDQISKLDTKT
+1603 T
-1616 AYISI
+1616 AYINAF
-1621 GQDDEGKPTIILGSN
+1621 QDEQGNPYIILGAE
-1636 DSEFKVRITNKSIDF
+1636 DSPFQVRITNTSIDF
-1651 MKNDEVIA
+1651 LQNGEVIA
-1659 FANGDAFFN
+1659 YANGQAFFN
-1668 LKTVIQNDV
+1668 LRTVVQQDV
-1677 QIGGGLAS
+1677 QIGL
-1685 DGKTFVGPGF
+1685 GPGF
-1695 IWKTRESGNMGLT
+1695 IFKTRESGNMGLT
-1708 YIAG
+1708 YVAG

>member
-79 TNPSAGSSSVQDI
+79 TNPSAGSSSVQDL

-118 QINNSIKQVENT
+118 QIDNSIKQVENT
-130 ILQYDNTIEQQ
+130 ILQYDNTINQQ
-141 NNKIQQFENTIIQQ
+141 NNKIQQFENTINQQ

-161 IGNDISQVGDKIESM
+161 IGNNITQMGDDIESI
-176 NNTIISQGNTIT
+176 NNTVIAQGNTIT
-188 QHNNLIEQQ
+188 QHDNLIEQQ
-197 GNLISQQGNIISQQ
+197 GNIISQQGNIIIQQ

-219 SQIKIINSGFK
+219 SQIQIINSGFK

-466 PPDDGWSIIA
+466 PPDDGWSVIA
-476 PEWQKDKY
+476 PEWQEDKY

-492 YVDETTDES
+492 YVDETIDES

-514 KDGTDGAQGPAG
+514 KDGTDGAQGPAGPQGPQGEKGDKGDTGEQG

-614 YVDFTQADSTDPSD
+614 YVDFTEADSTNPSD

-708 ETGATGPKGDKGDK
+708 ETGATGPKGDKG
-722 GDPGERG
+722 
-729 LQGLQGPQGEQG
+729 
-741 IPGPK
+741 
-746 GDPGEDGATG
+746 
-756 EQGPKG
+756 
-762 DKGDKGDTGARGP
+762 
-775 QGEKGDT
+775 
-782 GASGKTS
+782 
-789 YFHIK
+789 
-794 YSAVPNPTSS
+794 
-804 SQISE
+804 
-809 TPNTYIGT
+809 
-817 YVDFTQADSTDPSKY
+817 
-832 TWSRFEGAQGP
+832 
-843 KGDQG
+843 
-848 IKGTNGT
+848 
-855 NGKTSYLHIA
+855 
-865 YATNSTGTAGF
+865 
-876 STTDSTNK
+876 
-884 TYIGQYTDFTQADS
+884 
-898 TDPTKYN
+898 
-905 WTKIKGETGPQGPQ
+905 
-919 GEKGEKGDTGERG
+919 
-932 LQGLQ
+932 
-937 GPKGEQGIPGPQ
+937 
-949 GAGANNGTQLTTQ
+949 
-962 DLNDYKSQ
+962 
-970 PQCGYYWASGS
+970 
-981 NSVKNKPSNIDA
+981 
-993 FGMWLLRV
+993 
-1001 AAGYYQQELHTG
+1001 
-1013 NNSMNKVYIRTYQ
+1013 
-1026 SGTWSSWT
+1026 
-1034 EKGKDG
+1034 
-1040 EKGDTGPQGP
+1040 
-1050 KGETGASGKTSYFH
+1050 
-1064 IKYSS
+1064 
-1069 VSKPTSSSQMTE
+1069 
-1081 TPSDYIGTYVDFTQA
+1081 
-1096 DSTDPNKYTW
+1096 
-1106 TRFKGLK
+1106 
-1113 GDQGIP
+1113 
-1119 GTNGSNGKT
+1119 
-1128 SYLHIAYATNSTG
+1128 
-1141 TAGFST
+1141 
-1147 TDSTNKTYIG
+1147 
-1157 QYTDFIQADSTDPTK
+1157 
-1172 YSWTKIKGET
+1172 ET

-1207 GTSIPQSGWKTSIP
+1207 GTSIPQSGWKSSIP

-1256 TGPKGDKGETGLG
+1256 TGPKGDKGENGLG
-1269 IASSSVGYQAWS
+1269 IASSSVAYQAWS

-1314 DGSKKY
+1314 DGTEKY

-1335 RNYILNSNFAKGII
+1335 RNLWLNSDNLRH
-1349 QGGSGKEGWFIPKYT
+1349 SGAVGNISDIEFD
-1364 ELSTDITFNGH
+1364 LS
-1375 NTLHRY
+1375 
-1381 KIPNNAWSELQYRHY
+1381 
-1396 RKNTDTDIIND
+1396 D
-1407 DEIWTFSYWIY
+1407 D
-1418 TKSSDWLD
+1418 L
-1426 NTSVL
+1426 V
-1431 CLARVYKDGKQ
+1431 
-1442 ILQLR
+1442 
-1447 FPSGKPT
+1447 PSGKYIKFVIPPNT
-1454 QVGKWERHVGTVTI
+1454 LNMGLYFHVTNNVGSLNRLNPNDIYTLSFYVKASSETFLVWEGLAESQTIINSRKDHSISTEWQKISIQYKWTNTSKHTV
-1468 PKGTE
+1468 
-1473 YDCFYISHSPN
+1473 CFYGRKKTDESIEINISSP
-1484 KDFDYYIT
+1484 KIE
-1492 DFKLEKGNK
+1492 LGNK

-1510 DIDSDIQ
+1510 DLEDMISD
-1517 DVNEIASN
+1517 

-1581 LNDAINDLK
+1581 LNDALNDL
-1590 DTLTKEESDSLKQ
+1590 TGALTKEESDQIKQ

-1621 GQDDEGKPTIILGSN
+1621 GQDDEGAPTIILGSN

>member
-118 QINNSIKQVENT
+118 QIDNSIKQVENT
-130 ILQYDNTIEQQ
+130 ILQYDNTINQQ
-141 NNKIQQFENTIIQQ
+141 NNKIQQFENTINQQ

-161 IGNDISQVGDKIESM
+161 IGNNITQMGDDIESI
-176 NNTIISQGNTIT
+176 NNTVIAQGNTIT
-188 QHNNLIEQQ
+188 QHDNLIEQQ
-197 GNLISQQGNIISQQ
+197 GNIISQQGNTIIQQ

-308 RADALVVKGEN
+308 KADALVVKGEN

-335 SSDEKYQNGL
+335 SSDEKYQTGL

-430 AGSIIMGGSSETIE
+430 AGSIIMGGSSENIE
-444 ETIAKTIKEVQILYA
+444 EVISKTIKEVQILYA
-459 LSDSETI
+459 LSDSETT
-466 PPDDGWSIIA
+466 PPTEGWSVIA
-476 PEWQKDKY
+476 PEWQENKY

-514 KDGTDGAQGPAG
+514 QDGEQGPAGPQGPKGDKGETGETGPQG

-542 QGLQGPKGEQGIPGP
+542 QGLQGPRGEQGIPGP
-557 KGDPGEDGAIGP
+557 KGDPGEDGAAGE
-569 QGPKGEKGDA
+569 QGPKGDKGDKGDTGAQGPQGEKGET
-579 GAAGK
+579 GASGK

-589 IKYSSVANPTS
+589 IKYSAVANPTS

-708 ETGATGPKGDKGDK
+708 ETGATGPKGDKG
-722 GDPGERG
+722 
-729 LQGLQGPQGEQG
+729 
-741 IPGPK
+741 
-746 GDPGEDGATG
+746 
-756 EQGPKG
+756 
-762 DKGDKGDTGARGP
+762 
-775 QGEKGDT
+775 
-782 GASGKTS
+782 
-789 YFHIK
+789 
-794 YSAVPNPTSS
+794 
-804 SQISE
+804 
-809 TPNTYIGT
+809 
-817 YVDFTQADSTDPSKY
+817 
-832 TWSRFEGAQGP
+832 
-843 KGDQG
+843 
-848 IKGTNGT
+848 
-855 NGKTSYLHIA
+855 
-865 YATNSTGTAGF
+865 
-876 STTDSTNK
+876 
-884 TYIGQYTDFTQADS
+884 
-898 TDPTKYN
+898 
-905 WTKIKGETGPQGPQ
+905 
-919 GEKGEKGDTGERG
+919 
-932 LQGLQ
+932 
-937 GPKGEQGIPGPQ
+937 
-949 GAGANNGTQLTTQ
+949 
-962 DLNDYKSQ
+962 
-970 PQCGYYWASGS
+970 
-981 NSVKNKPSNIDA
+981 
-993 FGMWLLRV
+993 
-1001 AAGYYQQELHTG
+1001 
-1013 NNSMNKVYIRTYQ
+1013 
-1026 SGTWSSWT
+1026 
-1034 EKGKDG
+1034 
-1040 EKGDTGPQGP
+1040 
-1050 KGETGASGKTSYFH
+1050 
-1064 IKYSS
+1064 
-1069 VSKPTSSSQMTE
+1069 
-1081 TPSDYIGTYVDFTQA
+1081 
-1096 DSTDPNKYTW
+1096 
-1106 TRFKGLK
+1106 
-1113 GDQGIP
+1113 
-1119 GTNGSNGKT
+1119 
-1128 SYLHIAYATNSTG
+1128 
-1141 TAGFST
+1141 
-1147 TDSTNKTYIG
+1147 
-1157 QYTDFIQADSTDPTK
+1157 
-1172 YSWTKIKGET
+1172 ET
-1182 GAKGDTGEDGRG
+1182 GAKGDAGEDGRG

-1256 TGPKGDKGETGLG
+1256 TGPKGDKGDKGETGEDGLG
-1269 IASSSVGYQAWS
+1269 IASSSVDYQAWS

-1288 GDWSPS
+1288 GKWSPS

-1320 SYAVGATPEGITVGG
+1320 TYAIGATPEGITVGG
-1335 RNYILNSNFAKGII
+1335 RNYILQSDEEKILTITNGSYVSAKYNISPLLANIDKDNRTFAISFDAYNENDNVAQVQGYIRNNPSESNVLMDALPSSGTATKEWKRFTIVKNLKEGHYIDEAETFYIRI
-1349 QGGSGKEGWFIPKYT
+1349 QGA
-1364 ELSTDITFNGH
+1364 NGA
-1375 NTLHRY
+1375 
-1381 KIPNNAWSELQYRHY
+1381 KIHF
-1396 RKNTDTDIIND
+1396 KNIKC
-1407 DEIWTFSYWIY
+1407 E
-1418 TKSSDWLD
+1418 
-1426 NTSVL
+1426 
-1431 CLARVYKDGKQ
+1431 
-1442 ILQLR
+1442 
-1447 FPSGKPT
+1447 P
-1454 QVGKWERHVGTVTI
+1454 
-1468 PKGTE
+1468 
-1473 YDCFYISHSPN
+1473 
-1484 KDFDYYIT
+1484 
-1492 DFKLEKGNK
+1492 GNRC
-1501 ATDWTPAPE
+1501 TDWTPAPE

-1517 DVNEIASN
+1517 DVNEIASD
-1525 AQSTANNALNRA
+1525 AQNSANDALSRA
-1537 NGAYTEIDS
+1537 NGAYTEIDTLK
-1546 INSTISNIVKDDNGM
+1546 STISNIVKDDNGM

-1567 SNGLQIDMSQVTKK
+1567 SGGIQIDMSQVTDK
-1581 LNDAINDLK
+1581 LNEAINDLK

-1603 ELQDQISKLDTKT
+1603 ELQEQISKLDTKT

-1621 GQDDEGKPTIILGSN
+1621 GQDDEGAPTIILGSN
-1636 DSEFKVRITNKSIDF
+1636 ESEFKVRITNKSIDF

-1677 QIGGGLAS
+1677 QIGGGLAN

-1708 YIAG
+1708 YIA

>member
-79 TNPSAGSSSVQDI
+79 TNPSAGSSSVQDL
-92 KDTVDEHGNTI
+92 KDTIDEHGNTI

-118 QINNSIKQVENT
+118 QIDNSIKQVENT
-130 ILQYDNTIEQQ
+130 ILQYDNTINQQ
-141 NNKIQQFENTIIQQ
+141 NNKIQQFENTINQQ

-161 IGNDISQVGDKIESM
+161 IGNNITQMGDDIESI
-176 NNTIISQGNTIT
+176 NNTVIAQGNTIT
-188 QHNNLIEQQ
+188 QHDNLIEQQ
-197 GNLISQQGNIISQQ
+197 GNIISQQGNTIIQQ

-308 RADALVVKGEN
+308 KADALVVKGEN

-335 SSDEKYQNGL
+335 SSDEKYQTGL

-466 PPDDGWSIIA
+466 PPNEGWSIIA
-476 PEWQKDKY
+476 PEWQEDKY

-514 KDGTDGAQGPAG
+514 QDGEQGPAG

-542 QGLQGPKGEQGIPGP
+542 QGLQGPKGDQGIPGP

-579 GAAGK
+579 GA
-584 TSYFH
+584 
-589 IKYSSVANPTS
+589 
-600 SSQISE
+600 
-606 TPNTYIGT
+606 
-614 YVDFTQADSTDPSD
+614 
-628 YTWSRFEGAQGP
+628 
-640 KGDQGIK
+640 
-647 GTNGTNGKTSYL
+647 
-659 HIAYATNSTGTAGF
+659 
-673 STTDSTNKTYIGQ
+673 
-686 YTDFTQADS
+686 
-695 TDPTKYSWTKIKG
+695 
-708 ETGATGPKGDKGDK
+708 
-722 GDPGERG
+722 
-729 LQGLQGPQGEQG
+729 
-741 IPGPK
+741 
-746 GDPGEDGATG
+746 
-756 EQGPKG
+756 
-762 DKGDKGDTGARGP
+762 
-775 QGEKGDT
+775 
-782 GASGKTS
+782 SGKTS

-794 YSAVPNPTSS
+794 YSAVANPTSS

-898 TDPTKYN
+898 TDPTKY
-905 WTKIKGETGPQGPQ
+905 
-919 GEKGEKGDTGERG
+919 
-932 LQGLQ
+932 
-937 GPKGEQGIPGPQ
+937 
-949 GAGANNGTQLTTQ
+949 
-962 DLNDYKSQ
+962 
-970 PQCGYYWASGS
+970 
-981 NSVKNKPSNIDA
+981 
-993 FGMWLLRV
+993 
-1001 AAGYYQQELHTG
+1001 
-1013 NNSMNKVYIRTYQ
+1013 
-1026 SGTWSSWT
+1026 
-1034 EKGKDG
+1034 
-1040 EKGDTGPQGP
+1040 
-1050 KGETGASGKTSYFH
+1050 
-1064 IKYSS
+1064 
-1069 VSKPTSSSQMTE
+1069 
-1081 TPSDYIGTYVDFTQA
+1081 
-1096 DSTDPNKYTW
+1096 
-1106 TRFKGLK
+1106 
-1113 GDQGIP
+1113 
-1119 GTNGSNGKT
+1119 
-1128 SYLHIAYATNSTG
+1128 
-1141 TAGFST
+1141 
-1147 TDSTNKTYIG
+1147 
-1157 QYTDFIQADSTDPTK
+1157 
-1172 YSWTKIKGET
+1172 SWTKIKGDT
-1182 GAKGDTGEDGRG
+1182 GAKGDAGEDGRG

-1256 TGPKGDKGETGLG
+1256 TGPKGDKGDKGDTGEDGLG
-1269 IASSSVGYQAWS
+1269 IASSSVDYQAWS

-1288 GDWSPS
+1288 GKWSPS

-1320 SYAVGATPEGITVGG
+1320 TYAIGATPEGITVGG
-1335 RNYILNSNFAKGII
+1335 RNLLLDSNS
-1349 QGGSGKEGWFIPKYT
+1349 GGSY
-1364 ELSTDITFNGH
+1364 LDIDAYNFVQ
-1375 NTLHRY
+1375 Y
-1381 KIPNNAWSELQYRHY
+1381 KIS
-1396 RKNTDTDIIND
+1396 
-1407 DEIWTFSYWIY
+1407 
-1418 TKSSDWLD
+1418 
-1426 NTSVL
+1426 
-1431 CLARVYKDGKQ
+1431 
-1442 ILQLR
+1442 
-1447 FPSGKPT
+1447 SGKPLNETLVVGETYTMQINVTSSEERKAIALYVGGGNLSIGGWQQMTPGTNTYSWTFKWTET
-1454 QVGKWERHVGTVTI
+1454 QNEHSAATRQTIHIYSSTTGGGQGTTPIKGTVT
-1468 PKGTE
+1468 
-1473 YDCFYISHSPN
+1473 PN
-1484 KDFDYYIT
+1484 WA
-1492 DFKLEKGNK
+1492 KLEKGNK
-1501 ATDWTPAPE
+1501 PTDWTPAPE
-1510 DIDSDIQ
+1510 DIDADIE
-1517 DVNEIASN
+1517 DTADIAN
-1525 AQSTANNALNRA
+1525 DALTKA
-1537 NGAYTEIDS
+1537 NGAYTEIDTLKA
-1546 INSTISNIVKDDNGM
+1546 TITNIVKDDNGM
-1561 VSVVQG
+1561 VSVEQSASG
-1567 SNGLQIDMSQVTKK
+1567 GIQINMTQIT
-1581 LNDAINDLK
+1581 NEINSMLDDLK
-1590 DTLTKEESDSLKQ
+1590 DKISTEEASDLRNDLNEAINNVESR
-1603 ELQDQISKLDTKT
+1603 T
-1616 AYISI
+1616 AYINAF
-1621 GQDDEGKPTIILGSN
+1621 QDEQGNPYIILGAE
-1636 DSEFKVRITNKSIDF
+1636 DSPFQVRITNTSIDF
-1651 MKNDEVIA
+1651 LQNGEVIA
-1659 FANGDAFFN
+1659 YANGQAFFN
-1668 LKTVIQNDV
+1668 LRTVVQQDV
-1677 QIGGGLAS
+1677 QIGL
-1685 DGKTFVGPGF
+1685 GPGF
-1695 IWKTRESGNMGLT
+1695 IFKTRESGNMGLT
-1708 YIAG
+1708 YVAG

>member
-30 TYKLIDGVKYVQID
+30 TYKVIDGVKYVQID

-118 QINNSIKQVENT
+118 QIDNSIKQVENT
-130 ILQYDNTIEQQ
+130 ILQYDNTINQQ
-141 NNKIQQFENTIIQQ
+141 NNKIQQFENTINQQ

-161 IGNDISQVGDKIESM
+161 IGNNITQMGDDIESI
-176 NNTIISQGNTIT
+176 NNTVIAQGNTIT
-188 QHNNLIEQQ
+188 QHDNLIEQQ
-197 GNLISQQGNIISQQ
+197 GNIISQQGNTIIQQ

-308 RADALVVKGEN
+308 KADALVVKGEN

-335 SSDEKYQNGL
+335 SSDKKYQNGL

-466 PPDDGWSIIA
+466 PPDDGWSVIA
-476 PEWQKDKY
+476 PEWQEDKY

-526 PQGPKGE
+526 PQGP
-533 KGDTGAQGI
+533 Q
-542 QGLQGPKGEQGIPGP
+542 
-557 KGDPGEDGAIGP
+557 
-569 QGPKGEKGDA
+569 
-579 GAAGK
+579 
-584 TSYFH
+584 
-589 IKYSSVANPTS
+589 
-600 SSQISE
+600 
-606 TPNTYIGT
+606 
-614 YVDFTQADSTDPSD
+614 
-628 YTWSRFEGAQGP
+628 
-640 KGDQGIK
+640 
-647 GTNGTNGKTSYL
+647 
-659 HIAYATNSTGTAGF
+659 
-673 STTDSTNKTYIGQ
+673 
-686 YTDFTQADS
+686 
-695 TDPTKYSWTKIKG
+695 
-708 ETGATGPKGDKGDK
+708 
-722 GDPGERG
+722 
-729 LQGLQGPQGEQG
+729 
-741 IPGPK
+741 
-746 GDPGEDGATG
+746 
-756 EQGPKG
+756 
-762 DKGDKGDTGARGP
+762 
-775 QGEKGDT
+775 
-782 GASGKTS
+782 
-789 YFHIK
+789 
-794 YSAVPNPTSS
+794 
-804 SQISE
+804 
-809 TPNTYIGT
+809 
-817 YVDFTQADSTDPSKY
+817 
-832 TWSRFEGAQGP
+832 
-843 KGDQG
+843 
-848 IKGTNGT
+848 
-855 NGKTSYLHIA
+855 
-865 YATNSTGTAGF
+865 
-876 STTDSTNK
+876 
-884 TYIGQYTDFTQADS
+884 
-898 TDPTKYN
+898 
-905 WTKIKGETGPQGPQ
+905 
-919 GEKGEKGDTGERG
+919 
-932 LQGLQ
+932 
-937 GPKGEQGIPGPQ
+937 
-949 GAGANNGTQLTTQ
+949 
-962 DLNDYKSQ
+962 
-970 PQCGYYWASGS
+970 
-981 NSVKNKPSNIDA
+981 
-993 FGMWLLRV
+993 
-1001 AAGYYQQELHTG
+1001 
-1013 NNSMNKVYIRTYQ
+1013 
-1026 SGTWSSWT
+1026 
-1034 EKGKDG
+1034 
-1040 EKGDTGPQGP
+1040 
-1050 KGETGASGKTSYFH
+1050 
-1064 IKYSS
+1064 
-1069 VSKPTSSSQMTE
+1069 
-1081 TPSDYIGTYVDFTQA
+1081 
-1096 DSTDPNKYTW
+1096 
-1106 TRFKGLK
+1106 
-1113 GDQGIP
+1113 
-1119 GTNGSNGKT
+1119 
-1128 SYLHIAYATNSTG
+1128 
-1141 TAGFST
+1141 
-1147 TDSTNKTYIG
+1147 
-1157 QYTDFIQADSTDPTK
+1157 
-1172 YSWTKIKGET
+1172 
-1182 GAKGDTGEDGRG
+1182 
-1194 IKSTEITYVSSTS
+1194 
-1207 GTSIPQSGWKTSIP
+1207 
-1221 SVSAGSYLWT
+1221 
-1231 QTIITY
+1231 
-1237 TDGSK
+1237 
-1242 SKVYSVAKMGNTGA
+1242 
-1256 TGPKGDKGETGLG
+1256 GDKGENGLG

-1288 GDWSPS
+1288 GNWSTS

-1335 RNYILNSNFAKGII
+1335 RNLLLGSKDLDYEKIFVRSKTENRYNNCIYLDYDAITNDNYIDVLRCDQFLKVEPNETYTLSFWAKGDVDLYSYFYPSLVSRGYNS
-1349 QGGSGKEGWFIPKYT
+1349 QGKTTTSADGSIYIKLTT
-1364 ELSTDITFNGH
+1364 EWTRYWVTWITRNDV
-1375 NTLHRY
+1375 N
-1381 KIPNNAWSELQYRHY
+1381 ISEL
-1396 RKNTDTDIIND
+1396 KNLIVGRINKRQTGNVC
-1407 DEIWTFSYWIY
+1407 I
-1418 TKSSDWLD
+1418 
-1426 NTSVL
+1426 
-1431 CLARVYKDGKQ
+1431 AG
-1442 ILQLR
+1442 
-1447 FPSGKPT
+1447 P
-1454 QVGKWERHVGTVTI
+1454 
-1468 PKGTE
+1468 
-1473 YDCFYISHSPN
+1473 
-1484 KDFDYYIT
+1484 
-1492 DFKLEKGNK
+1492 KLEKGNK

-1510 DIDSDIQ
+1510 DIDSNIQ
-1517 DVNEIASN
+1517 DVNEIASD
-1525 AQSTANNALNRA
+1525 AQNSANDALSRA
-1537 NGAYTEIDS
+1537 NGAYTEIDTLK
-1546 INSTISNIVKDDNGM
+1546 STISNIVKDDNGM

-1567 SNGLQIDMSQVTKK
+1567 SGGIQIDMSQVTDK
-1581 LNDAINDLK
+1581 LNEAINDLK

-1636 DSEFKVRITNKSIDF
+1636 ESEFKVRITNKSIDF

-1708 YIAG
+1708 YIA

>member
-30 TYKLIDGVKYVQID
+30 TYKVIDGVKYVQID

-118 QINNSIKQVENT
+118 QIDNSIKQVENT
-130 ILQYDNTIEQQ
+130 ILQYDNTINQQ
-141 NNKIQQFENTIIQQ
+141 NNKIQQFENTINQQ

-161 IGNDISQVGDKIESM
+161 IDNNITQMGDDIESI
-176 NNTIISQGNTIT
+176 NNTVIAQGNTII
-188 QHNNLIEQQ
+188 QHDNLIEQQ
-197 GNLISQQGNIISQQ
+197 GNIISQQGNTIIQQ

-308 RADALVVKGEN
+308 KADALVVKGEN

-466 PPDDGWSIIA
+466 PPDDGWSVIA
-476 PEWQKDKY
+476 PEWQEDKY

-514 KDGTDGAQGPAG
+514 QDGEQGPAGPQGPQGEKGDKGDTGEQG

-542 QGLQGPKGEQGIPGP
+542 QGLQGP
-557 KGDPGEDGAIGP
+557 
-569 QGPKGEKGDA
+569 
-579 GAAGK
+579 
-584 TSYFH
+584 
-589 IKYSSVANPTS
+589 
-600 SSQISE
+600 
-606 TPNTYIGT
+606 
-614 YVDFTQADSTDPSD
+614 
-628 YTWSRFEGAQGP
+628 R
-640 KGDQGIK
+640 
-647 GTNGTNGKTSYL
+647 
-659 HIAYATNSTGTAGF
+659 
-673 STTDSTNKTYIGQ
+673 
-686 YTDFTQADS
+686 
-695 TDPTKYSWTKIKG
+695 
-708 ETGATGPKGDKGDK
+708 
-722 GDPGERG
+722 
-729 LQGLQGPQGEQG
+729 GEQG

-762 DKGDKGDTGARGP
+762 DKGDKGDTGPQGP
-775 QGEKGDT
+775 QGEKGQT

-794 YSAVPNPTSS
+794 YSAVANPTSS

-898 TDPTKYN
+898 TDPTKY
-905 WTKIKGETGPQGPQ
+905 
-919 GEKGEKGDTGERG
+919 
-932 LQGLQ
+932 
-937 GPKGEQGIPGPQ
+937 
-949 GAGANNGTQLTTQ
+949 
-962 DLNDYKSQ
+962 
-970 PQCGYYWASGS
+970 
-981 NSVKNKPSNIDA
+981 
-993 FGMWLLRV
+993 
-1001 AAGYYQQELHTG
+1001 
-1013 NNSMNKVYIRTYQ
+1013 
-1026 SGTWSSWT
+1026 
-1034 EKGKDG
+1034 
-1040 EKGDTGPQGP
+1040 
-1050 KGETGASGKTSYFH
+1050 
-1064 IKYSS
+1064 
-1069 VSKPTSSSQMTE
+1069 
-1081 TPSDYIGTYVDFTQA
+1081 
-1096 DSTDPNKYTW
+1096 
-1106 TRFKGLK
+1106 
-1113 GDQGIP
+1113 
-1119 GTNGSNGKT
+1119 
-1128 SYLHIAYATNSTG
+1128 
-1141 TAGFST
+1141 
-1147 TDSTNKTYIG
+1147 
-1157 QYTDFIQADSTDPTK
+1157 
-1172 YSWTKIKGET
+1172 SWTKIKG
-1182 GAKGDTGEDGRG
+1182 D
-1194 IKSTEITYVSSTS
+1194 
-1207 GTSIPQSGWKTSIP
+1207 
-1221 SVSAGSYLWT
+1221 
-1231 QTIITY
+1231 
-1237 TDGSK
+1237 
-1242 SKVYSVAKMGNTGA
+1242 TGA
-1256 TGPKGDKGETGLG
+1256 TGPKGDKGETG
-1269 IASSSVGYQAWS
+1269 AK
-1281 NGTSIPS
+1281 
-1288 GDWSPS
+1288 GDAGDPGVDLSQG
-1294 VPKATADKPYI
+1294 KML
-1305 WSRTTITYT
+1305 YT
-1314 DGSKKY
+1314 DPMFEDG
-1320 SYAVGATPEGITVGG
+1320 
-1335 RNYILNSNFAKGII
+1335 NNSIK
-1349 QGGSGKEGWFIPKYT
+1349 QY
-1364 ELSTDITFNGH
+1364 
-1375 NTLHRY
+1375 
-1381 KIPNNAWSELQYRHY
+1381 NNANNGNVILSREESS
-1396 RKNTDTDIIND
+1396 D
-1407 DEIWTFSYWIY
+1407 DNP
-1418 TKSSDWLD
+1418 TKS
-1426 NTSVL
+1426 N
-1431 CLARVYKDGKQ
+1431 YE
-1442 ILQLR
+1442 ILI
-1447 FPSGKPT
+1447 KN
-1454 QVGKWERHVGTVTI
+1454 KGTASPELGGFFFGNMSRANAIFIYRIIAKI
-1468 PKGTE
+1468 PKGYKINFATNAIGGNASNKWLTSNSGTGTFQE
-1473 YDCFYISHSPN
+1473 YIFKVICGGTGSFSSTGFFYISGSPIGTESSPVEWRIAYATC
-1484 KDFDYYIT
+1484 FDMT
-1492 DFKLEKGNK
+1492 DV
-1501 ATDWTPAPE
+1501 
-1510 DIDSDIQ
+1510 SDVISAFENIQ
-1517 DVNEIASN
+1517 DAADIAN
-1525 AQSTANNALNRA
+1525 DALTRA
-1537 NGAYTEIDS
+1537 NGAYTEI
-1546 INSTISNIVKDDNGM
+1546 NTLKSTINNIVKDDNNM
-1561 VSVVQG
+1561 VSITQSASG
-1567 SNGLQIDMSQVTKK
+1567 GIQINMTQIT
-1581 LNDAINDLK
+1581 NEINNMLDDLK
-1590 DTLTKEESDSLKQ
+1590 DKISTEEASDLRNDLN
-1603 ELQDQISKLDTKT
+1603 EAISNVESRT
-1616 AYISI
+1616 AYINAF
-1621 GQDDEGKPTIILGSN
+1621 QDEQGNPYIILGAE
-1636 DSEFKVRITNKSIDF
+1636 DSPFQVRITNTSIDF
-1651 MKNDEVIA
+1651 LQNGEVIA
-1659 FANGDAFFN
+1659 YANGQAFFN
-1668 LKTVIQNDV
+1668 LRTVVQQDV
-1677 QIGGGLAS
+1677 QIGL
-1685 DGKTFVGPGF
+1685 GPGF
-1695 IWKTRESGNMGLT
+1695 IFKTRESGNMGLT
-1708 YIAG
+1708 YVAG

>member
-79 TNPSAGSSSVQDI
+79 TNPSADSSSVQDL

-118 QINNSIKQVENT
+118 QIDNSIKQVENT
-130 ILQYDNTIEQQ
+130 ILQYDNTINQQ
-141 NNKIQQFENTIIQQ
+141 NNKIQQFENTINQQ

-161 IGNDISQVGDKIESM
+161 IGNDISQVGDQIESM

-188 QHNNLIEQQ
+188 QHDNMITQQNNKIEQQ
-197 GNLISQQGNIISQQ
+197 GNIIIQQ

-403 EFAVGDARNFMKYFY
+403 EFAIGDARNFMKYFY

-476 PEWQKDKY
+476 PEWQEDKY

-526 PQGPKGE
+526 PQGP
-533 KGDTGAQGI
+533 
-542 QGLQGPKGEQGIPGP
+542 QGPKGE
-557 KGDPGEDGAIGP
+557 
-569 QGPKGEKGDA
+569 
-579 GAAGK
+579 
-584 TSYFH
+584 
-589 IKYSSVANPTS
+589 
-600 SSQISE
+600 
-606 TPNTYIGT
+606 
-614 YVDFTQADSTDPSD
+614 
-628 YTWSRFEGAQGP
+628 
-640 KGDQGIK
+640 
-647 GTNGTNGKTSYL
+647 
-659 HIAYATNSTGTAGF
+659 
-673 STTDSTNKTYIGQ
+673 
-686 YTDFTQADS
+686 
-695 TDPTKYSWTKIKG
+695 
-708 ETGATGPKGDKGDK
+708 
-722 GDPGERG
+722 
-729 LQGLQGPQGEQG
+729 
-741 IPGPK
+741 
-746 GDPGEDGATG
+746 
-756 EQGPKG
+756 
-762 DKGDKGDTGARGP
+762 
-775 QGEKGDT
+775 
-782 GASGKTS
+782 
-789 YFHIK
+789 
-794 YSAVPNPTSS
+794 
-804 SQISE
+804 
-809 TPNTYIGT
+809 
-817 YVDFTQADSTDPSKY
+817 
-832 TWSRFEGAQGP
+832 
-843 KGDQG
+843 
-848 IKGTNGT
+848 
-855 NGKTSYLHIA
+855 
-865 YATNSTGTAGF
+865 
-876 STTDSTNK
+876 
-884 TYIGQYTDFTQADS
+884 
-898 TDPTKYN
+898 
-905 WTKIKGETGPQGPQ
+905 
-919 GEKGEKGDTGERG
+919 
-932 LQGLQ
+932 
-937 GPKGEQGIPGPQ
+937 
-949 GAGANNGTQLTTQ
+949 
-962 DLNDYKSQ
+962 
-970 PQCGYYWASGS
+970 
-981 NSVKNKPSNIDA
+981 
-993 FGMWLLRV
+993 
-1001 AAGYYQQELHTG
+1001 
-1013 NNSMNKVYIRTYQ
+1013 
-1026 SGTWSSWT
+1026 
-1034 EKGKDG
+1034 
-1040 EKGDTGPQGP
+1040 
-1050 KGETGASGKTSYFH
+1050 
-1064 IKYSS
+1064 
-1069 VSKPTSSSQMTE
+1069 
-1081 TPSDYIGTYVDFTQA
+1081 
-1096 DSTDPNKYTW
+1096 
-1106 TRFKGLK
+1106 
-1113 GDQGIP
+1113 
-1119 GTNGSNGKT
+1119 
-1128 SYLHIAYATNSTG
+1128 
-1141 TAGFST
+1141 
-1147 TDSTNKTYIG
+1147 
-1157 QYTDFIQADSTDPTK
+1157 
-1172 YSWTKIKGET
+1172 KGET

-1207 GTSIPQSGWKTSIP
+1207 GTSIPQSGWETSIP

-1256 TGPKGDKGETGLG
+1256 TGPKGDKGENGLG
-1269 IASSSVGYQAWS
+1269 IASSSVDYQAWS

-1288 GDWSPS
+1288 GNWSPS

-1305 WSRTTITYT
+1305 WSRTTIIYT

-1320 SYAVGATPEGITVGG
+1320 SYAVGATPEGINIGSRNFLRNSSFSKSLDMTNMTRQTCNNITTIEIKDNVGHLITPNSG
-1335 RNYILNSNFAKGII
+1335 NPNNGIVWFWPSKTQPDDINFGDVLTFSVDIKSNKEDITNKPFISIHSNFTETGSWWYGKGNKTISKTIDVTTEWKRFYVTLNIPDKDESFDEFII
-1349 QGGSGKEGWFIPKYT
+1349 GVAIHGSI
-1364 ELSTDITFNGH
+1364 
-1375 NTLHRY
+1375 
-1381 KIPNNAWSELQYRHY
+1381 NNDLYFR
-1396 RKNTDTDIIND
+1396 N
-1407 DEIWTFSYWIY
+1407 
-1418 TKSSDWLD
+1418 
-1426 NTSVL
+1426 
-1431 CLARVYKDGKQ
+1431 
-1442 ILQLR
+1442 
-1447 FPSGKPT
+1447 
-1454 QVGKWERHVGTVTI
+1454 
-1468 PKGTE
+1468 
-1473 YDCFYISHSPN
+1473 
-1484 KDFDYYIT
+1484 
-1492 DFKLEKGNK
+1492 FKLEKGNK

-1510 DIDSDIQ
+1510 DVDDSIDSVQ
-1517 DVNEIASN
+1517 SSANQAQTIANN
-1525 AQSTANNALNRA
+1525 AQSIAETASSKI
-1537 NGAYTEIDS
+1537 EILS
-1546 INSTISNIVKDDNGM
+1546 NTISNLITDENGGSLM
-1561 VSVVQG
+1561 TQG
-1567 SNGLQIDMSQVTKK
+1567 PNGWTFNMSSISSNL
-1581 LNDAINDLK
+1581 DAIKESINNMEHNNAETNNVLNNLSDLI
-1590 DTLTKEESDSLKQ
+1590 DSVA
-1603 ELQDQISKLDTKT
+1603 DKT
-1616 AYISI
+1616 AYITMST
-1621 GQDDEGKPTIILGSN
+1621 DDEGNPCIELGKADN
-1636 DSEFKVRITNKSIDF
+1636 LFKVRITNTAIDF
-1651 MKNDEVIA
+1651 MEGSTKIA
-1659 FANGDAFFN
+1659 YVNNSTFYTNKIIVKSE
-1668 LKTVIQNDV
+1668 L
-1677 QIGGGLAS
+1677 QIGE
-1685 DGKTFVGPGF
+1685 GPGF
-1695 IWKTRESGNMGLT
+1695 VWRTRENGNMGLVS
-1708 YIAG
+1708 IS

>member
-30 TYKLIDGVKYVQID
+30 TYKVIDGVKYVQID

-79 TNPSAGSSSVQDI
+79 TNPSAGSSLVQDI

-130 ILQYDNTIEQQ
+130 ILQYDNTIIQQ
-141 NNKIQQFENTIIQQ
+141 NNKIQQFENTIKQQ

-188 QHNNLIEQQ
+188 QHDNLIEQQ

-430 AGSIIMGGSSETIE
+430 AGSIIMGGSSENIE
-444 ETIAKTIKEVQILYA
+444 EVISKTIKEVQILYA

-466 PPDDGWSIIA
+466 PPDDGWSVIA
-476 PEWQKDKY
+476 PEWQEDKY

-526 PQGPKGE
+526 PQGLQGEKGDKGDTGEQGPQGPKGE

-557 KGDPGEDGAIGP
+557 KGDPGEDGATGP

-614 YVDFTQADSTDPSD
+614 YVDFTEADSTDPSD

-708 ETGATGPKGDKGDK
+708 EQGPQGAKGEKGDK

-729 LQGLQGPQGEQG
+729 LQGLQGPKGEQG

-746 GDPGEDGATG
+746 GDPGEDGAIG

-762 DKGDKGDTGARGP
+762 EKGDKGDTGARGP
-775 QGEKGDT
+775 QGPKGET

-794 YSAVPNPTSS
+794 YSAVANPTSS

-898 TDPTKYN
+898 TDPSKYS
-905 WTKIKGETGPQGPQ
+905 WTKIKGETGA
-919 GEKGEKGDTGERG
+919 T
-932 LQGLQ
+932 
-937 GPKGEQGIPGPQ
+937 GPKG
-949 GAGANNGTQLTTQ
+949 
-962 DLNDYKSQ
+962 D
-970 PQCGYYWASGS
+970 
-981 NSVKNKPSNIDA
+981 
-993 FGMWLLRV
+993 
-1001 AAGYYQQELHTG
+1001 
-1013 NNSMNKVYIRTYQ
+1013 
-1026 SGTWSSWT
+1026 
-1034 EKGKDG
+1034 
-1040 EKGDTGPQGP
+1040 
-1050 KGETGASGKTSYFH
+1050 
-1064 IKYSS
+1064 
-1069 VSKPTSSSQMTE
+1069 
-1081 TPSDYIGTYVDFTQA
+1081 
-1096 DSTDPNKYTW
+1096 
-1106 TRFKGLK
+1106 
-1113 GDQGIP
+1113 
-1119 GTNGSNGKT
+1119 
-1128 SYLHIAYATNSTG
+1128 
-1141 TAGFST
+1141 
-1147 TDSTNKTYIG
+1147 
-1157 QYTDFIQADSTDPTK
+1157 
-1172 YSWTKIKGET
+1172 KGET

-1256 TGPKGDKGETGLG
+1256 TGPKGDKGENGLG
-1269 IASSSVGYQAWS
+1269 IASSSVAYQAWS

-1335 RNYILNSNFAKGII
+1335 RNYVLHSSGTEKKGIFKKFDDI
-1349 QGGSGKEGWFIPKYT
+1349 DTDGYCILTLISKGGYDFVNIDEGFLLKCRDYEVGAKIVFSYDIMYT
-1364 ELSTDITFNGH
+1364 EWNFPEGTNRAEFYFGQ
-1375 NTLHRY
+1375 RY
-1381 KIPNNAWSELQYRHY
+1381 ADVKDPNL
-1396 RKNTDTDIIND
+1396 DT
-1407 DEIWTFSYWIY
+1407 T
-1418 TKSSDWLD
+1418 
-1426 NTSVL
+1426 
-1431 CLARVYKDGKQ
+1431 
-1442 ILQLR
+1442 
-1447 FPSGKPT
+1447 
-1454 QVGKWERHVGTVTI
+1454 GKWRSVTWHRLPEIGVTSGCELNKWYHVEKIITI
-1468 PKGTE
+1468 PKQAGAGINTQSLIQLYNSNKEITASVTLKIKNVKIE
-1473 YDCFYISHSPN
+1473 Y
-1484 KDFDYYIT
+1484 
-1492 DFKLEKGNK
+1492 GNK

-1510 DIDSDIQ
+1510 DINESISD
-1517 DVNEIASN
+1517 VEN
-1525 AQSTANNALNRA
+1525 TANNALNRA
-1537 NGAYTEIDS
+1537 NGAYSEIDS

-1581 LNDAINDLK
+1581 LNEAINDLK

-1621 GQDDEGKPTIILGSN
+1621 GQDDEGAPTIILGSN
-1636 DSEFKVRITNKSIDF
+1636 ESEFKVRITNKSIDF

-1708 YIAG
+1708 YIA

>member
-79 TNPSAGSSSVQDI
+79 TNPSAGSSSVQDL

-130 ILQYDNTIEQQ
+130 ILQYDNTIHQQ
-141 NNKIQQFENTIIQQ
+141 NNKIQQFENTIHQQ

-161 IGNDISQVGDKIESM
+161 IGNNITQMGDDIESI
-176 NNTIISQGNTIT
+176 NNTVIAQGNTIT
-188 QHNNLIEQQ
+188 QHGNLIEQQ
-197 GNLISQQGNIISQQ
+197 GNIISQQGNIIIQQ

-308 RADALVVKGEN
+308 KADALVIKGEN

-466 PPDDGWSIIA
+466 PPNDGWSVIA
-476 PEWQKDKY
+476 PEWQEDKY

-514 KDGTDGAQGPAG
+514 QDGEQGPAGPQGEKGDKGDTGEQG

-606 TPNTYIGT
+606 APNTYIGT
-614 YVDFTQADSTDPSD
+614 YVDFTEADSTDPSD

-708 ETGATGPKGDKGDK
+708 EQGPQGAKGEKGDK

-794 YSAVPNPTSS
+794 YSAVSNPTSS

-898 TDPTKYN
+898 TDPSKYS
-905 WTKIKGETGPQGPQ
+905 WTKIKGETGA
-919 GEKGEKGDTGERG
+919 T
-932 LQGLQ
+932 
-937 GPKGEQGIPGPQ
+937 GPKG
-949 GAGANNGTQLTTQ
+949 
-962 DLNDYKSQ
+962 D
-970 PQCGYYWASGS
+970 
-981 NSVKNKPSNIDA
+981 
-993 FGMWLLRV
+993 
-1001 AAGYYQQELHTG
+1001 
-1013 NNSMNKVYIRTYQ
+1013 
-1026 SGTWSSWT
+1026 
-1034 EKGKDG
+1034 
-1040 EKGDTGPQGP
+1040 
-1050 KGETGASGKTSYFH
+1050 
-1064 IKYSS
+1064 
-1069 VSKPTSSSQMTE
+1069 
-1081 TPSDYIGTYVDFTQA
+1081 
-1096 DSTDPNKYTW
+1096 
-1106 TRFKGLK
+1106 
-1113 GDQGIP
+1113 
-1119 GTNGSNGKT
+1119 
-1128 SYLHIAYATNSTG
+1128 
-1141 TAGFST
+1141 
-1147 TDSTNKTYIG
+1147 
-1157 QYTDFIQADSTDPTK
+1157 
-1172 YSWTKIKGET
+1172 KGET

-1231 QTIITY
+1231 QTIIIY

-1256 TGPKGDKGETGLG
+1256 TGPKGDKGENGLG

-1288 GDWSPS
+1288 GDWSTS

-1335 RNYILNSNFAKGII
+1335 RNLLLGSKDLDYEKILARGKTENRYNNCIYIDYDIETNNHYIDVLSWNNFLEANPDETYTLSFWAKGDVNLYSYFYPSLVSRGYNS
-1349 QGGSGKEGWFIPKYT
+1349 QGKTTTSADGSIYITLTT
-1364 ELSTDITFNGH
+1364 E
-1375 NTLHRY
+1375 
-1381 KIPNNAWSELQYRHY
+1381 
-1396 RKNTDTDIIND
+1396 
-1407 DEIWTFSYWIY
+1407 WTRYWI
-1418 TKSSDWLD
+1418 TWTTRSDISGLK
-1426 NTSVL
+1426 NLIVG
-1431 CLARVYKDGKQ
+1431 RVNNRQTGNVCIAGPKFEIGN
-1442 ILQLR
+1442 
-1447 FPSGKPT
+1447 KPT
-1454 QVGKWERHVGTVTI
+1454 
-1468 PKGTE
+1468 
-1473 YDCFYISHSPN
+1473 
-1484 KDFDYYIT
+1484 
-1492 DFKLEKGNK
+1492 
-1501 ATDWTPAPE
+1501 DWSPAPE
-1510 DIDSDIQ
+1510 DIDSNIQ
-1517 DVNEIASN
+1517 DVNEIASD
-1525 AQSTANNALNRA
+1525 AQNSANDALSRA
-1537 NGAYTEIDS
+1537 NGAYTEIDTLK
-1546 INSTISNIVKDDNGM
+1546 STISNIVKDDNGM

-1567 SNGLQIDMSQVTKK
+1567 SGGIQIDMSQVTDK
-1581 LNDAINDLK
+1581 LNEAINDLK

-1603 ELQDQISKLDTKT
+1603 ELQEQISKLDTKT

-1621 GQDDEGKPTIILGSN
+1621 GQDDEGAPTIILGSN
-1636 DSEFKVRITNKSIDF
+1636 ESEFKVRITNKSIDF

-1708 YIAG
+1708 YIA